1 MDKKQSLAFLLS
13 AMMVATPFSAFA
25 AEDGTAPADADASAK
40 AATEQSVE
48 NNQAKGED
56 SVQEDA
62 QLDENELP
70 IVPIEPGE
78 GTGEEKKD
86 ETPASNAWEATDFT
100 YGEWVI
106 DSNAML
112 CPSNDTEAYLKTTIW
127 VVTGLS
133 DSGKAKLENNKDL
146 VIPAKDP
153 DGKKVQ
159 GVGKDAF
166 KKMGLTSVQFP
177 ENVKTANDTNW
188 DSNVKERGDF
198 FIGNLAF
205 QSNDLKEVTLPEGV
219 FYVAP
224 NGFSKN
230 PNLKEVTFPSTIKLI
245 GNSAFAACA
254 IDTLNF
260 PETTDFPLAI
270 DNIAFFTNKIKSV
283 WLPDKTEKVTNM
295 AFRNN
300 TGVENGIVHLYI
312 PKTKGSYVDNNAYQK
327 PFVGDAI
334 PTEAWAEKP
343 WCTAH
348 FTFDGTT
355 ITGLS
360 ESGKIKIQNDTNLVL
375 PDQTEAGEDVTAIG
389 NGTYGVGTFGYTTA
403 DGTVYAPDSV
413 KLPAKLESIGNFA
426 FSAVVDTKTSE
437 VKHGVKAVEFPETL
451 KTIGNTA
458 FQNAP
463 LTEVSIPD
471 SVTSVGSG
479 AFTNTEQATTHIE
492 KVKLSKGMTTI
503 PNSMFTN
510 QKIKNVEIPEGIKSI
525 GSRAFAGNYVETLK
539 ISGTVEEID
548 DYAFWNNQMKELEI
562 PGNVKIIGKYAFQ
575 RTQEY
580 IKATINKVVLH
591 EGLES
596 IGKKAFY
603 QTLTSE
609 CKSIDLPTTVN
620 VLDAAAFEGNAKVT
634 LTSLVEDQVNATGD
648 YTKVAAAGAGHEIV
662 LVHKVTFDAGE
673 GKADAETARAD
684 KDGKLA
690 ELPTA
695 ARDGYIFKGWFTAA
709 EGGDAVTADTV
720 FDKDTTVFAHWKAY
734 SVVTFDAG
742 EGKSDAETA
751 RADKDGKLAE
761 LPTAARDG
769 YTFEGWFTAAEGGE
783 AVTADT
789 VFDKDT
795 TVFAHWKAYSVVT
808 FDAGEGKSDAE
819 TARADKDGKL
829 AELPNA
835 ARDGYIFEGWFTAAE
850 GGDAVTADT
859 VFDKD
864 TTVFAHWKKN
874 IVSATPSVK
883 LSTSTYTYN
892 GKVKTPGVKVSVNG
906 TVLTKDNY
914 SVSYGKGR
922 KNVGKYTVKVTLKND
937 YAGSKTVSFKINPP
951 KSAVKKLKKGKK
963 SFTVY
968 VKKQSKQTSG
978 YQVQYSTSKKFK
990 SPKAKNLTSYKKTT
1004 LKVKK
1009 LKKHKKYYVRVR
1021 TYKKVG
1027 KTKYYSGWSSA
1038 KSVKTK

>member
-48 NNQAKGED
+48 NNQAKGKA

-70 IVPIEPGE
+70 IVPGE

-86 ETPASNAWEATDFT
+86 ETPASNAWEAADFT
-100 YGEWVI
+100 YGEWAI
-106 DSNAML
+106 DKNDML
-112 CPSNDTEAYLKTTIW
+112 CPSNDNEAYLKTTVW

-146 VIPAKDP
+146 VIPAKDS

-159 GVGKDAF
+159 GVGKEAF

-188 DSNVKERGDF
+188 DSSVKERGDF

-205 QSNDLKEVTLPEGV
+205 QGNNLKEVTLPEGV
-219 FYVAP
+219 FYVAT
-224 NGFSKN
+224 NGFSRN

-254 IDTLNF
+254 IEKLNF
-260 PETTDFPLAI
+260 SENTDFPLAI
-270 DNIAFFTNKIKSV
+270 DNIAFFNNKIKSV

-295 AFRNN
+295 AFRSN

-312 PKTKGSYVDNNAYQK
+312 PKTKGNYVDNNAYQK

-334 PTEAWAEKP
+334 PAEAWAEKP
-343 WCTAH
+343 WGTAH

-375 PDQTEAGEDVTAIG
+375 PDQNAAGEDVTAIG
-389 NGTYGVGTFGYTTA
+389 NGTNGVGTFGYKAA
-403 DGTVYAPDSV
+403 DGTVYAPDFV

-437 VKHGVKAVEFPETL
+437 VKHGVKAVVFPETL

-463 LTEVSIPD
+463 LTEVSLPD

-492 KVKLSKGMTTI
+492 KVKLSKGMTAI
-503 PNSMFTN
+503 PVSMFTN
-510 QKIKNVEIPEGIKSI
+510 QKVKNVEIPEGIKTI
-525 GSRAFAGNYVETLK
+525 GKRAFAGNRVETLK
-539 ISGTVEEID
+539 LSGTVEKID
-548 DYAFWNNQMKELEI
+548 EYAFWNNQIKELEI
-562 PGNVKIIGKYAFQ
+562 PGNVKTIGRYAFQ
-575 RTQEY
+575 RTQDS
-580 IKATINKVVLH
+580 IKASINKVVLH

-596 IGKKAFY
+596 IGKQAFY

-609 CKSIDLPTTVN
+609 CKSIDLPTTVK

-634 LTSLVEDQVNATGD
+634 LISLVEDQVNAVGD
-648 YTKVAAAGAGHEIV
+648 YAKVVAKGTAHEIV
-662 LVHKVTFDAGE
+662 LIHKVTFDAGE
-673 GKADAETARAD
+673 GKADAETARTD

-690 ELPTA
+690 ELP
-695 ARDGYIFKGWFTAA
+695 
-709 EGGDAVTADTV
+709 DAV
-720 FDKDTTVFAHWKAY
+720 
-734 SVVTFDAG
+734 
-742 EGKSDAETA
+742 
-751 RADKDGKLAE
+751 
-761 LPTAARDG
+761 RDG
-769 YTFEGWFTAAEGGE
+769 YTFEGWFTAAEGG
-783 AVTADT
+783 V
-789 VFDKDT
+789 
-795 TVFAHWKAYSVVT
+795 
-808 FDAGEGKSDAE
+808 
-819 TARADKDGKL
+819 
-829 AELPNA
+829 
-835 ARDGYIFEGWFTAAE
+835 
-850 GGDAVTADT
+850 AVTADT

-874 IVSATPSVK
+874 VVSATPSVK
-883 LSTSTYTYN
+883 LSTSAYTYN

-990 SPKAKNLTSYKKTT
+990 SPKTKSLTSYKKTS

-1027 KTKYYSGWSSA
+1027 KAKYYSSWSSA

>member
-25 AEDGTAPADADASAK
+25 AEDGTAPADDDASAK

-48 NNQAKGED
+48 NNQAKGKA

-70 IVPIEPGE
+70 IVPGE

-100 YGEWVI
+100 YGEWTI
-106 DSNAML
+106 GDNDKI
-112 CPSNDTEAYLKTTIW
+112 CPSNDTEAYLKTTVW

-133 DSGKAKLENNKDL
+133 DSGKAKLENNKNL
-146 VIPAKDP
+146 VIPEKDP
-153 DGKKVQ
+153 DGKKIQ
-159 GVGKDAF
+159 GVGKSAF
-166 KKMGLTSVQFP
+166 KSMGIESVKFP

-188 DSNVKERGDF
+188 DSSVKERGDF

-205 QSNDLKEVTLPEGV
+205 YGNNLEEVTLPEGV
-219 FYVAP
+219 FYVAT
-224 NGFSKN
+224 NGFSRN

-254 IDTLNF
+254 IEKLNF
-260 PETTDFPLAI
+260 SENTDFPLAI
-270 DNIAFFTNKIKSV
+270 DNIAFFNNKIKSV

-295 AFRNN
+295 AFRSN

-312 PKTKGSYVDNNAYQK
+312 PKTKGNYVDNNAYQK

-334 PTEAWAEKP
+334 PAEAWAEKP
-343 WCTAH
+343 WGTAH
-348 FTFDGTT
+348 FIFDGTT

-375 PDQTEAGEDVTAIG
+375 PDQNAAGEDVTAIG
-389 NGTYGVGTFGYTTA
+389 NGTNGVGTFGYKAA

-437 VKHGVKAVEFPETL
+437 VKHGVKAVVFPETL

-463 LTEVSIPD
+463 LTEVSLPD

-492 KVKLSKGMTTI
+492 KVKLSKGMTAI
-503 PNSMFTN
+503 PAGMFTN
-510 QKIKNVEIPEGIKSI
+510 QKVKNVEIPEGIKTI
-525 GSRAFAGNYVETLK
+525 GKRAFAGNRVETLK
-539 ISGTVEEID
+539 LSGTVEKID
-548 DYAFWNNQMKELEI
+548 EYAFWNNQIKELEI
-562 PGNVKIIGKYAFQ
+562 PGNVKTIGRYAFQ
-575 RTQEY
+575 RTQDS
-580 IKATINKVVLH
+580 IKASINKVVLH

-596 IGKKAFY
+596 IGKQAFY

-609 CKSIDLPTTVN
+609 CKSIDLPTTVK

-634 LTSLVEDQVNATGD
+634 LISLVEDQVNAVGD
-648 YTKVAAAGAGHEIV
+648 YAKVVAKGTAHEIV
-662 LVHKVTFDAGE
+662 LIHKVTFDAGE
-673 GKADAETARAD
+673 GKADAETARTD

-690 ELPTA
+690 ELP
-695 ARDGYIFKGWFTAA
+695 G
-709 EGGDAVTADTV
+709 AV
-720 FDKDTTVFAHWKAY
+720 
-734 SVVTFDAG
+734 
-742 EGKSDAETA
+742 
-751 RADKDGKLAE
+751 
-761 LPTAARDG
+761 RDG
-769 YTFEGWFTAAEGGE
+769 YT
-783 AVTADT
+783 
-789 VFDKDT
+789 
-795 TVFAHWKAYSVVT
+795 
-808 FDAGEGKSDAE
+808 
-819 TARADKDGKL
+819 
-829 AELPNA
+829 
-835 ARDGYIFEGWFTAAE
+835 FEGWFTAAE

-874 IVSATPSVK
+874 VVSATPSVK
-883 LSTSTYTYN
+883 LSTSAYTYN

-990 SPKAKNLTSYKKTT
+990 SPKTKSLTSCKKTS

-1027 KTKYYSGWSSA
+1027 KAKYYSSWSSA

>member
-1 MDKKQSLAFLLS
+1 MNHERRITMDKKQSLAFLLS

-25 AEDGTAPADADASAK
+25 AEDGAAPADADASAK
-40 AATEQSVE
+40 TATEQSVE
-48 NNQAKGED
+48 NNQAKGKA

-70 IVPIEPGE
+70 IVPGE

-100 YGEWVI
+100 YGEWTI
-106 DSNAML
+106 DHNDMV
-112 CPSNDTEAYLKTTIW
+112 CPSNDTEAYLKTTVW

-146 VIPAKDP
+146 VIPAKDS

-159 GVGKDAF
+159 GVGKEAF

-188 DSNVKERGDF
+188 DSSVKERGDF

-205 QSNDLKEVTLPEGV
+205 QGNDLKEVTLPEGV
-219 FYVAP
+219 FYVAT
-224 NGFSKN
+224 NGFSRN

-254 IDTLNF
+254 IEKLNF
-260 PETTDFPLAI
+260 SENTDFPLAI
-270 DNIAFFTNKIKSV
+270 DNVAFFSNKIKSV

-312 PKTKGSYVDNNAYQK
+312 PKTKGNYVDNNTYQK

-334 PTEAWAEKP
+334 PAEAWAEKP
-343 WCTAH
+343 WGTAH

-375 PDQTEAGEDVTAIG
+375 PDQNAAGEDVTAIG
-389 NGTYGVGTFGYTTA
+389 NGTNGVGTFGYKAA
-403 DGTVYAPDSV
+403 DDTVYAPDSV

-426 FSAVVDTKTSE
+426 FSAVVDTKTYE
-437 VKHGVKAVEFPETL
+437 VKHGVKAVVFPETL

-463 LTEVSIPD
+463 LTEVSLPD
-471 SVTSVGSG
+471 NVTSVGSG

-492 KVKLSKGMTTI
+492 KVKLSKGMTAI
-503 PNSMFTN
+503 PASMFTN
-510 QKIKNVEIPEGIKSI
+510 QKVKNVEIPEGIKTI
-525 GSRAFAGNYVETLK
+525 GARAFAGNRVETLK
-539 ISGTVEEID
+539 ISGTVEKID

-562 PGNVKIIGKYAFQ
+562 PGNVKTIGRYAFQ

-580 IKATINKVVLH
+580 IKPTINKVILH

-609 CKSIDLPTTVN
+609 CKSIDLPTTVK

-634 LTSLVEDQVNATGD
+634 LTSLVEDQVNAVGD
-648 YTKVAAAGAGHEIV
+648 YAKVVAKGAAHEIV
-662 LVHKVTFDAGE
+662 LVHKVTFNAGE
-673 GKADAETARAD
+673 GKADAETARTD

-690 ELPTA
+690 ELP
-695 ARDGYIFKGWFTAA
+695 G
-709 EGGDAVTADTV
+709 
-720 FDKDTTVFAHWKAY
+720 
-734 SVVTFDAG
+734 
-742 EGKSDAETA
+742 
-751 RADKDGKLAE
+751 
-761 LPTAARDG
+761 AARDG
-769 YTFEGWFTAAEGGE
+769 YTFEGWFTAAEGGD
-783 AVTADT
+783 V
-789 VFDKDT
+789 
-795 TVFAHWKAYSVVT
+795 
-808 FDAGEGKSDAE
+808 
-819 TARADKDGKL
+819 
-829 AELPNA
+829 
-835 ARDGYIFEGWFTAAE
+835 
-850 GGDAVTADT
+850 VTADT

-874 IVSATPSVK
+874 VVSATPSVK

-892 GKVKTPGVKVSVNG
+892 GKVKTPTVKVSVNG

-922 KNVGKYTVKVTLKND
+922 KNVGKYTVKVTLKNE
-937 YAGSKTVSFKINPP
+937 YKGSKTVSFKINP
-951 KSAVKKLKKGKK
+951 KGTSIKHLKKGVRAFKP
-963 SFTVY
+963 TW
-968 VKKQSKQTSG
+968 KKQTKQISG
-978 YQVQYSTSKKFK
+978 YQVQYSTKKSFK
-990 SPKAKNLTSYKKTT
+990 SAKIKTVSPKKKSTWVI
-1004 LKVKK
+1004 KQKR
-1009 LKKHKKYYVRVR
+1009 HKKYYVRIR

-1027 KTKYYSGWSSA
+1027 KAKYYSKWSSA

>member
-1 MDKKQSLAFLLS
+1 MDKKQSLTFLLS

-48 NNQAKGED
+48 NNQAKGKA

-70 IVPIEPGE
+70 IVPGE

-86 ETPASNAWEATDFT
+86 ETPASNAWEAADFT
-100 YGEWVI
+100 YGEWAI
-106 DSNAML
+106 DKNDML
-112 CPSNDTEAYLKTTIW
+112 CPSNDNEAYLKTTVW

-146 VIPAKDP
+146 VIPAKDS

-159 GVGKDAF
+159 GVGKEAF

-188 DSNVKERGDF
+188 DSSVKERGDF

-205 QSNDLKEVTLPEGV
+205 QGNNLKEVTLPEGV
-219 FYVAP
+219 FYVAT
-224 NGFSKN
+224 NGFSRN

-254 IDTLNF
+254 IEKLNF
-260 PETTDFPLAI
+260 SENTDFPLAI
-270 DNIAFFTNKIKSV
+270 DNIAFFNNKIKSV

-295 AFRNN
+295 AFRSN

-312 PKTKGSYVDNNAYQK
+312 PKTKGNYVDNNAYQK

-334 PTEAWAEKP
+334 PAEAWAEKP
-343 WCTAH
+343 WGTAH
-348 FTFDGTT
+348 FIFDGTT

-375 PDQTEAGEDVTAIG
+375 PDQNAAGEDVTAIG
-389 NGTYGVGTFGYTTA
+389 NGINGVGTFGYKAA

-437 VKHGVKAVEFPETL
+437 VKHGVKAVVFPETL

-463 LTEVSIPD
+463 LTEVSLPD

-479 AFTNTEQATTHIE
+479 AFTNTEKATTHIE
-492 KVKLSKGMTTI
+492 KVKLSKGMTAI
-503 PNSMFTN
+503 PAGMFTN
-510 QKIKNVEIPEGIKSI
+510 QKVKNVEIPEGIKTI
-525 GSRAFAGNYVETLK
+525 GKRAFAGNRVETLK
-539 ISGTVEEID
+539 LSGTVEKID
-548 DYAFWNNQMKELEI
+548 EYAFWNNQIKELEI
-562 PGNVKIIGKYAFQ
+562 LGNVKTIGRYAFQ
-575 RTQEY
+575 RTQDS
-580 IKATINKVVLH
+580 IKASINKVVLH

-596 IGKKAFY
+596 IGKQAFY

-609 CKSIDLPTTVN
+609 CKSIDLPTTVK

-634 LTSLVEDQVNATGD
+634 LISLVEDQVNAVGD
-648 YTKVAAAGAGHEIV
+648 YAKVVAKGTAHEIV
-662 LVHKVTFDAGE
+662 LIHKVTFDAGE
-673 GKADAETARAD
+673 GKADAETARTD

-690 ELPTA
+690 ELP
-695 ARDGYIFKGWFTAA
+695 G
-709 EGGDAVTADTV
+709 AV
-720 FDKDTTVFAHWKAY
+720 
-734 SVVTFDAG
+734 
-742 EGKSDAETA
+742 
-751 RADKDGKLAE
+751 
-761 LPTAARDG
+761 RDG
-769 YTFEGWFTAAEGGE
+769 YT
-783 AVTADT
+783 
-789 VFDKDT
+789 
-795 TVFAHWKAYSVVT
+795 
-808 FDAGEGKSDAE
+808 
-819 TARADKDGKL
+819 
-829 AELPNA
+829 
-835 ARDGYIFEGWFTAAE
+835 FEGWFTAAE

-864 TTVFAHWKKN
+864 TTVFARWKKN
-874 IVSATPSVK
+874 VVNATPSVK
-883 LSTSTYTYN
+883 LSTSAYTYN

-990 SPKAKNLTSYKKTT
+990 SPKAKSLTSYKKTK

-1027 KTKYYSGWSSA
+1027 KAKYYSSWSSA

>member
-48 NNQAKGED
+48 NNQAKGKA

-70 IVPIEPGE
+70 IVPGE

-86 ETPASNAWEATDFT
+86 ENPASNAWEAADFT
-100 YGEWVI
+100 YGEWAI
-106 DSNAML
+106 DKNDML
-112 CPSNDTEAYLKTTIW
+112 CPSNDSEAYLKTTVW

-146 VIPAKDP
+146 VIPAKDS

-159 GVGKDAF
+159 GVGKEAF

-188 DSNVKERGDF
+188 DSSVKERGDF

-205 QSNDLKEVTLPEGV
+205 QGNNLKEVTLPEGV
-219 FYVAP
+219 FYVAT
-224 NGFSKN
+224 NGFSRN

-254 IDTLNF
+254 IEKLNF
-260 PETTDFPLAI
+260 SENTDFPLAI
-270 DNIAFFTNKIKSV
+270 DNIAFFNNKIKSV

-295 AFRNN
+295 AFRSN

-312 PKTKGSYVDNNAYQK
+312 PKTKGNYVDNNAYQK

-334 PTEAWAEKP
+334 PAEAWAEKP
-343 WCTAH
+343 WGTAH
-348 FTFDGTT
+348 FAFDGTT

-375 PDQTEAGEDVTAIG
+375 PDQNAAGEDVTAIG
-389 NGTYGVGTFGYTTA
+389 NGTNGVGTFGYKAA

-437 VKHGVKAVEFPETL
+437 VKHGVKAVVFPETL

-463 LTEVSIPD
+463 LTEVSLPD

-492 KVKLSKGMTTI
+492 KVKLSKGMTAI
-503 PNSMFTN
+503 PAGMFTN
-510 QKIKNVEIPEGIKSI
+510 QKVKNVEIPEGIKTI
-525 GSRAFAGNYVETLK
+525 GARAFAGNRVETLK
-539 ISGTVEEID
+539 ISGTVEKID

-562 PGNVKIIGKYAFQ
+562 PGNVKTIGRFAFQ
-575 RTQEY
+575 RTQKY
-580 IKATINKVVLH
+580 IKATINKVILH

-596 IGKKAFY
+596 IGKRAFY

-609 CKSIDLPTTVN
+609 CKSIDLPTTVK
-620 VLDAAAFEGNAKVT
+620 VLDAAAFEGNAKIT
-634 LTSLVEDQVNATGD
+634 LISLVEDQANAKGD
-648 YTKVAAAGAGHEIV
+648 YTKVVAKGTAHEIV

-673 GKADAETARAD
+673 GKADAKTARTD

-690 ELPTA
+690 ELP
-695 ARDGYIFKGWFTAA
+695 G
-709 EGGDAVTADTV
+709 
-720 FDKDTTVFAHWKAY
+720 
-734 SVVTFDAG
+734 
-742 EGKSDAETA
+742 
-751 RADKDGKLAE
+751 
-761 LPTAARDG
+761 AARDG
-769 YTFEGWFTAAEGGE
+769 YT
-783 AVTADT
+783 
-789 VFDKDT
+789 
-795 TVFAHWKAYSVVT
+795 
-808 FDAGEGKSDAE
+808 
-819 TARADKDGKL
+819 
-829 AELPNA
+829 
-835 ARDGYIFEGWFTAAE
+835 FEGWFTAAE

-859 VFDKD
+859 VFDND

-874 IVSATPSVK
+874 VVSATPSVK
-883 LSTSTYTYN
+883 LSTSAYTYN

-990 SPKAKNLTSYKKTT
+990 SPKAKSLTSYKKTK

-1027 KTKYYSGWSSA
+1027 KAKYYSSWSSA

>member
-48 NNQAKGED
+48 NNQAKGKA

-70 IVPIEPGE
+70 IVPGE

-86 ETPASNAWEATDFT
+86 ETPASNAWEAADFT
-100 YGEWVI
+100 YGEWAI
-106 DSNAML
+106 DKNDML
-112 CPSNDTEAYLKTTIW
+112 CPSNDNEAYLKTTVW

-146 VIPAKDP
+146 VIPAKDS

-159 GVGKDAF
+159 GVGKEAF

-188 DSNVKERGDF
+188 DSSVKERGDF

-205 QSNDLKEVTLPEGV
+205 QGNNLKEVTLPEGV
-219 FYVAP
+219 FYVAT
-224 NGFSKN
+224 NGFSRN
-230 PNLKEVTFPSTIKLI
+230 PDLKEVTFPSTIKLI

-254 IDTLNF
+254 IENLNF
-260 PETTDFPLAI
+260 SENTDFPLAI
-270 DNIAFFTNKIKSV
+270 DNIAFFNNKIKSV

-295 AFRNN
+295 AFRSN

-312 PKTKGSYVDNNAYQK
+312 PKTKGNYVDNNAYQQ

-334 PTEAWAEKP
+334 PAEAWAEKP
-343 WCTAH
+343 WGTAH
-348 FTFDGTT
+348 FAFDGTT

-375 PDQTEAGEDVTAIG
+375 PDQNAAGEDITAIG
-389 NGTYGVGTFGYTTA
+389 NGTVGVGTFGYKTA

-413 KLPAKLESIGNFA
+413 KLPVKLESIGNFA

-437 VKHGVKAVEFPETL
+437 VKHGVKAVVFPETL

-463 LTEVSIPD
+463 LTEVSLPD

-479 AFTNTEQATTHIE
+479 AFTNTEKATTHIE
-492 KVKLSKGMTTI
+492 KVKLSKGMTAI
-503 PNSMFTN
+503 PASMFTN
-510 QKIKNVEIPEGIKSI
+510 QKVKNVEIPEGVTSI
-525 GSRAFAGNYVETLK
+525 GSRAFAGNRVETLK
-539 ISGTVEEID
+539 ISDTVEKID

-562 PGNVKIIGKYAFQ
+562 PGNVKTIGKYAFQ
-575 RTQEY
+575 RTQDY
-580 IKATINKVVLH
+580 IEATINKVVLH

-596 IGKKAFY
+596 IGKRAFY

-609 CKSIDLPTTVN
+609 CKSIDLPTTVK

-634 LTSLVEDQVNATGD
+634 LISLVEDQVNAKGD
-648 YTKVAAAGAGHEIV
+648 YTKVVSQGKAHEIV

-673 GKADAETARAD
+673 GKADAETARTD

-690 ELPTA
+690 ELP
-695 ARDGYIFKGWFTAA
+695 G
-709 EGGDAVTADTV
+709 AV
-720 FDKDTTVFAHWKAY
+720 
-734 SVVTFDAG
+734 
-742 EGKSDAETA
+742 
-751 RADKDGKLAE
+751 
-761 LPTAARDG
+761 RDG
-769 YTFEGWFTAAEGGE
+769 YT
-783 AVTADT
+783 
-789 VFDKDT
+789 
-795 TVFAHWKAYSVVT
+795 
-808 FDAGEGKSDAE
+808 
-819 TARADKDGKL
+819 
-829 AELPNA
+829 
-835 ARDGYIFEGWFTAAE
+835 FEGWFTAAE

-874 IVSATPSVK
+874 VVSATPSVK
-883 LSTSTYTYN
+883 LSTSAYTYN
-892 GKVKTPGVKVSVNG
+892 GKVKTPGVKISVNG

-990 SPKAKNLTSYKKTT
+990 SPKTKSLTSYKKTK

-1009 LKKHKKYYVRVR
+1009 LKKHKKYYVRIR

-1027 KTKYYSGWSSA
+1027 KAKYYSKWSSA

>member
-48 NNQAKGED
+48 NNQAKGKA

-70 IVPIEPGE
+70 IVPGE

-86 ETPASNAWEATDFT
+86 ETPASNAWEAADFT
-100 YGEWVI
+100 YGEWAI
-106 DSNAML
+106 DKNDML
-112 CPSNDTEAYLKTTIW
+112 CPSNDNEAYLKTTVW

-146 VIPAKDP
+146 VIPAKDS

-159 GVGKDAF
+159 GVGKEAF

-188 DSNVKERGDF
+188 DSSVKERGDF

-205 QSNDLKEVTLPEGV
+205 QGNNLKEVTLPEGV
-219 FYVAP
+219 FYVAT
-224 NGFSKN
+224 NGFSRN

-254 IDTLNF
+254 IEKLNF
-260 PETTDFPLAI
+260 SENTDFPLAI
-270 DNIAFFTNKIKSV
+270 DNIAFFNNKIKSV

-295 AFRNN
+295 AFRSN

-312 PKTKGSYVDNNAYQK
+312 PKTKGNYVDNNAYQK
-327 PFVGDAI
+327 LFVGDAI
-334 PTEAWAEKP
+334 PAEAWAEKP
-343 WCTAH
+343 WGTAH

-375 PDQTEAGEDVTAIG
+375 PDQNAAGEDVTAIG
-389 NGTYGVGTFGYTTA
+389 NGTNGVGTFGYKAA
-403 DGTVYAPDSV
+403 DGTVYAPDFV

-437 VKHGVKAVEFPETL
+437 VKHGVKAVVFPETL

-463 LTEVSIPD
+463 LTEVSLPD

-492 KVKLSKGMTTI
+492 KVKLSKGMTAI
-503 PNSMFTN
+503 PVSMFTN
-510 QKIKNVEIPEGIKSI
+510 QKVKNVEIPEGIKTI
-525 GSRAFAGNYVETLK
+525 GKRAFAGNRVETLK
-539 ISGTVEEID
+539 LSGTVEKID
-548 DYAFWNNQMKELEI
+548 EYAFWNNQIKELEI
-562 PGNVKIIGKYAFQ
+562 PGNVKTIGRYAFQ
-575 RTQEY
+575 RTQDS
-580 IKATINKVVLH
+580 IKASINKVVLH

-596 IGKKAFY
+596 IGKQAFY

-609 CKSIDLPTTVN
+609 CKSIDLPTTVK

-634 LTSLVEDQVNATGD
+634 LISLVEDQVNAVGD
-648 YTKVAAAGAGHEIV
+648 YAKVVAKGTAHEIV
-662 LVHKVTFDAGE
+662 LIHKVTFDAGE
-673 GKADAETARAD
+673 GKADAETARTD

-690 ELPTA
+690 ELP
-695 ARDGYIFKGWFTAA
+695 
-709 EGGDAVTADTV
+709 DAV
-720 FDKDTTVFAHWKAY
+720 
-734 SVVTFDAG
+734 
-742 EGKSDAETA
+742 
-751 RADKDGKLAE
+751 
-761 LPTAARDG
+761 RDG
-769 YTFEGWFTAAEGGE
+769 YTFEGWFTAAEGG
-783 AVTADT
+783 V
-789 VFDKDT
+789 
-795 TVFAHWKAYSVVT
+795 
-808 FDAGEGKSDAE
+808 
-819 TARADKDGKL
+819 
-829 AELPNA
+829 
-835 ARDGYIFEGWFTAAE
+835 
-850 GGDAVTADT
+850 AVTADT

-874 IVSATPSVK
+874 VVSATPSLK
-883 LSTSTYTYN
+883 LSTSAYTYN

-990 SPKAKNLTSYKKTT
+990 SPKTKSLTSYKKTS

-1027 KTKYYSGWSSA
+1027 KTKYYSSWSSA

>member
-48 NNQAKGED
+48 NNQAKGKA

-70 IVPIEPGE
+70 IVPGE

-86 ETPASNAWEATDFT
+86 ETPASNAWEAADFT
-100 YGEWVI
+100 YGEWAI
-106 DSNAML
+106 DKNDML
-112 CPSNDTEAYLKTTIW
+112 CPSNDNEAYLKTTVW

-146 VIPAKDP
+146 VIPAKDS

-159 GVGKDAF
+159 GVGKEAF

-188 DSNVKERGDF
+188 DSSVKERGDF

-205 QSNDLKEVTLPEGV
+205 QGNNLKEVTLPEGV
-219 FYVAP
+219 FYVAT
-224 NGFSKN
+224 NGFSRN

-254 IDTLNF
+254 IEKLNF
-260 PETTDFPLAI
+260 SENTDFPLAI
-270 DNIAFFTNKIKSV
+270 DNIAFFNNKIKSV

-295 AFRNN
+295 AFRSN

-312 PKTKGSYVDNNAYQK
+312 PKTKGNYVDNNAYQK

-334 PTEAWAEKP
+334 PAEAWAEKP
-343 WCTAH
+343 WGTAH

-375 PDQTEAGEDVTAIG
+375 PDQNAAGEDVTAIG
-389 NGTYGVGTFGYTTA
+389 DGTNGVGTFGYKAA

-437 VKHGVKAVEFPETL
+437 VKHGVKAVVFPETL

-463 LTEVSIPD
+463 LTEVSLPD

-492 KVKLSKGMTTI
+492 KVKLSKGMTAI
-503 PNSMFTN
+503 PAGMFTN
-510 QKIKNVEIPEGIKSI
+510 QKVKNVEIPEGIKTI
-525 GSRAFAGNYVETLK
+525 GIRAFAGNRVETLK
-539 ISGTVEEID
+539 ISGTVEKID

-562 PGNVKIIGKYAFQ
+562 PGNVKTIGRFAFQ
-575 RTQEY
+575 RTQKY
-580 IKATINKVVLH
+580 IEATINKVILH

-609 CKSIDLPTTVN
+609 CKSIDLPTTVK

-634 LTSLVEDQVNATGD
+634 LTSLVEDQVNAKGN
-648 YTKVAAAGAGHEIV
+648 YTKVVPQGKAHEIV

-673 GKADAETARAD
+673 GKTDAETARTD

-690 ELPTA
+690 ELP
-695 ARDGYIFKGWFTAA
+695 G
-709 EGGDAVTADTV
+709 
-720 FDKDTTVFAHWKAY
+720 
-734 SVVTFDAG
+734 
-742 EGKSDAETA
+742 
-751 RADKDGKLAE
+751 
-761 LPTAARDG
+761 AARDG
-769 YTFEGWFTAAEGGE
+769 YTFEGWFTA
-783 AVTADT
+783 T
-789 VFDKDT
+789 
-795 TVFAHWKAYSVVT
+795 
-808 FDAGEGKSDAE
+808 
-819 TARADKDGKL
+819 
-829 AELPNA
+829 
-835 ARDGYIFEGWFTAAE
+835 E

-874 IVSATPSVK
+874 VVSATPSVK
-883 LSTSTYTYN
+883 LSTSAYTYN

-990 SPKAKNLTSYKKTT
+990 SPKAKSLTSYKKTK

-1027 KTKYYSGWSSA
+1027 KAKYYSSWSSA

>member
-48 NNQAKGED
+48 NNQAKGKA

-70 IVPIEPGE
+70 IVPGE

-86 ETPASNAWEATDFT
+86 ETPASNAWEAADFT
-100 YGEWVI
+100 YGEWAI
-106 DSNAML
+106 DKNDML
-112 CPSNDTEAYLKTTIW
+112 CPSNDSEAYLKTTVW

-146 VIPAKDP
+146 VIPAKDS
-153 DGKKVQ
+153 DGKKIQ
-159 GVGKDAF
+159 GVGESAF
-166 KKMGLTSVQFP
+166 KSMGIKSVKFP

-198 FIGNLAF
+198 FIGGLAF
-205 QSNDLKEVTLPEGV
+205 QSNNLEEVTLPEGV
-219 FYVAP
+219 FYLARQA
-224 NGFSKN
+224 FAKN
-230 PNLKEVTFPSTIKLI
+230 ANLKKVTFPSTIKMI
-245 GNSAFAACA
+245 AQNAFGQCA
-254 IDTLNF
+254 IESLNF

-270 DNIAFFTNKIKSV
+270 DNAAFMLNKIKSV

-295 AFRNN
+295 AFKGN

-312 PKTKGSYVDNNAYQK
+312 PKTKGNYVDNNAYQK

-334 PTEAWAEKP
+334 PAEAWAEKP
-343 WCTAH
+343 WGTAH
-348 FTFDGTT
+348 FAFDGTT

-375 PDQTEAGEDVTAIG
+375 PDQNAAGEDVTAIG
-389 NGTYGVGTFGYTTA
+389 NGTNGVGTFGYKAA

-437 VKHGVKAVEFPETL
+437 VKHGVKAVVFPETL

-463 LTEVSIPD
+463 LTEVSLPD

-492 KVKLSKGMTTI
+492 KVKLSKGMTAI
-503 PNSMFTN
+503 PVSMFTN
-510 QKIKNVEIPEGIKSI
+510 QKVKNVEIPEGIKTI
-525 GSRAFAGNYVETLK
+525 GKRAFAGNRVETLK
-539 ISGTVEEID
+539 LSGTVEKID
-548 DYAFWNNQMKELEI
+548 EYAFWNNQIKELEI
-562 PGNVKIIGKYAFQ
+562 PGNVKTIGRYAFQ
-575 RTQEY
+575 RTQDY
-580 IKATINKVVLH
+580 IEATINKVVLH

-596 IGKKAFY
+596 IGKRAFY

-609 CKSIDLPTTVN
+609 CKSIDLPTTVK

-634 LTSLVEDQVNATGD
+634 LISLVEDQVNAVGD
-648 YTKVAAAGAGHEIV
+648 YAKVVAKGTAHEIV
-662 LVHKVTFDAGE
+662 LVHKVTFNAGE
-673 GKADAETARAD
+673 GKADAETARTD

-690 ELPTA
+690 ELP
-695 ARDGYIFKGWFTAA
+695 G
-709 EGGDAVTADTV
+709 
-720 FDKDTTVFAHWKAY
+720 
-734 SVVTFDAG
+734 
-742 EGKSDAETA
+742 
-751 RADKDGKLAE
+751 
-761 LPTAARDG
+761 AARDG
-769 YTFEGWFTAAEGGE
+769 YTFEGWFT
-783 AVTADT
+783 V
-789 VFDKDT
+789 
-795 TVFAHWKAYSVVT
+795 
-808 FDAGEGKSDAE
+808 
-819 TARADKDGKL
+819 
-829 AELPNA
+829 
-835 ARDGYIFEGWFTAAE
+835 AE
-850 GGDAVTADT
+850 GGDVVTADT

-874 IVSATPSVK
+874 VVSATPSVK
-883 LSTSTYTYN
+883 LSTSKYTYN
-892 GKVKTPGVKVSVNG
+892 GKVKKPSVKVYVKGKALS
-906 TVLTKDNY
+906 KDNY

-937 YAGSKTVSFKINPP
+937 YAGSKTVSFKINP
-951 KSAVKKLKKGKK
+951 KGTSIKHLKKGVRAFKP
-963 SFTVY
+963 TW
-968 VKKQSKQTSG
+968 KKQTRQISG
-978 YQVQYSTSKKFK
+978 YQVQYSTKKNFKSAKIKAVSSKKK
-990 SPKAKNLTSYKKTT
+990 STWVIKKKA
-1004 LKVKK
+1004 
-1009 LKKHKKYYVRVR
+1009 HKRYYVRIR

-1027 KTKYYSGWSSA
+1027 KAKYYSSWSSA

>member
-25 AEDGTAPADADASAK
+25 AEDGEAPADADASAK

-48 NNQAKGED
+48 NNQAKGKA
-56 SVQEDA
+56 SLQEDA

-70 IVPIEPGE
+70 IVPGE

-86 ETPASNAWEATDFT
+86 ETPASNAWEAADFT
-100 YGEWVI
+100 YGEWEI
-106 DSNAML
+106 GGNEKI
-112 CPSNDTEAYLKTTIW
+112 CPSNDTAAYLKTKVW

-133 DSGKAKLENNKDL
+133 DAGKAKLENNKDL

-153 DGKKVQ
+153 DGKKIQ
-159 GVGKDAF
+159 GVGKSAF
-166 KKMGLTSVQFP
+166 KSMGIKSVKFP

-219 FYVAP
+219 FYVAL

-245 GNSAFAACA
+245 GNSAFTACA

-270 DNIAFFTNKIKSV
+270 DNIAFFKNKIKSV

-295 AFRNN
+295 AFRGN

-312 PKTKGSYVDNNAYQK
+312 PKTKGNFVDNNSYQK

-334 PTEAWAEKP
+334 PAEAWAEKP
-343 WCTAH
+343 WGTAH

-375 PDQTEAGEDVTAIG
+375 PDQNAAGEDVTAIG
-389 NGTYGVGTFGYTTA
+389 NGTNGVGTFGYKAA
-403 DGTVYAPDSV
+403 DDTVYAPDSV
-413 KLPAKLESIGNFA
+413 KLPAKLESIGDFA

-463 LTEVSIPD
+463 LTEVSLPD
-471 SVTSVGSG
+471 SVTSVGVG
-479 AFTNTEQATTHIE
+479 AFTNTEKATTHIE
-492 KVKLSKGMTTI
+492 KVKLSKSMTAI
-503 PNSMFTN
+503 PAGMFTN

-525 GSRAFAGNYVETLK
+525 GKNAFAGNYVETLR
-539 ISGTVEEID
+539 ISGTVESIGD
-548 DYAFWNNQMKELEI
+548 SAFLNNQMKELEI
-562 PGNVKIIGKYAFQ
+562 PGNVKTIGRYAFKKS
-575 RTQEY
+575 QES
-580 IKATINKVVLH
+580 IKAIVNKVVLH

-596 IGKKAFY
+596 IGKQAFG

-609 CKSIDLPTTVN
+609 CKSIDLPTTVK

-634 LTSLVEDQVNATGD
+634 LTSLVEDQVNGKGD
-648 YTKVAAAGAGHEIV
+648 YTKVVPQGKAHEIV

-673 GKADAETARAD
+673 GKADAEIAR
-684 KDGKLA
+684 
-690 ELPTA
+690 T
-695 ARDGYIFKGWFTAA
+695 
-709 EGGDAVTADTV
+709 
-720 FDKDTTVFAHWKAY
+720 
-734 SVVTFDAG
+734 
-742 EGKSDAETA
+742 
-751 RADKDGKLAE
+751 
-761 LPTAARDG
+761 
-769 YTFEGWFTAAEGGE
+769 
-783 AVTADT
+783 
-789 VFDKDT
+789 
-795 TVFAHWKAYSVVT
+795 
-808 FDAGEGKSDAE
+808 
-819 TARADKDGKL
+819 DKDGKL

-835 ARDGYIFEGWFTAAE
+835 VRDGYTFEGWFTAAE

-864 TTVFAHWKKN
+864 TTVYAHWKKN
-874 IVSATPSVK
+874 IVKATPSVK

-906 TVLTKDNY
+906 TVLTKGNY

-990 SPKAKNLTSYKKTT
+990 SPKVKSLTSYKKTK

-1021 TYKKVG
+1021 TYKKAG
-1027 KTKYYSGWSSA
+1027 KTKYYSSWSSA

>member
-25 AEDGTAPADADASAK
+25 AEDGEAPADADASAK
-40 AATEQSVE
+40 TATEQSVE
-48 NNQAKGED
+48 NNQAKGKA
-56 SVQEDA
+56 SLQEDA

-70 IVPIEPGE
+70 IVPGE

-86 ETPASNAWEATDFT
+86 ETPASNAWEAADFT
-100 YGEWVI
+100 YGEWTI
-106 DSNAML
+106 DKNDML
-112 CPSNDTEAYLKTTIW
+112 CPSNDTEAYLKTTVW

-146 VIPAKDP
+146 VIPAKDS

-159 GVGKDAF
+159 GVGGSAF
-166 KKMGLTSVQFP
+166 KSMGIKSVKFP

-198 FIGNLAF
+198 FIGGLAF
-205 QSNDLKEVTLPEGV
+205 QSNNLEEVTLPEGV
-219 FYVAP
+219 FYLARQA
-224 NGFSKN
+224 FAKN
-230 PNLKEVTFPSTIKLI
+230 ANLKKVTFPSTIKMI
-245 GNSAFAACA
+245 AQNAFGLGA
-254 IDTLNF
+254 IESLNF
-260 PETTDFPLAI
+260 PETTDFPLVI
-270 DNIAFFTNKIKSV
+270 DNAAFMSNKIKSV

-295 AFRNN
+295 AFRSN

-334 PTEAWAEKP
+334 PAEAWAEKP
-343 WCTAH
+343 WGTAH

-375 PDQTEAGEDVTAIG
+375 PDQNAAGEDVTAIS
-389 NGTYGVGTFGYTTA
+389 NGTNGVGTFGYKAA

-413 KLPAKLESIGNFA
+413 KLPAKLESIGDFA

-451 KTIGNTA
+451 KTIGNIA

-463 LTEVSIPD
+463 LSEVSLPD
-471 SVTSVGSG
+471 SVKSVGSG
-479 AFTNTEQATTHIE
+479 AFTNTEKATTHIE
-492 KVKLSKGMTTI
+492 KVKLSKGMTAI
-503 PNSMFTN
+503 PASMFTN
-510 QKIKNVEIPEGIKSI
+510 QKIKNVEIP
-525 GSRAFAGNYVETLK
+525 
-539 ISGTVEEID
+539 
-548 DYAFWNNQMKELEI
+548 
-562 PGNVKIIGKYAFQ
+562 GNVKTIGRYAFKKS
-575 RTQEY
+575 QEN

-596 IGKKAFY
+596 IGKQAFC

-609 CKSIDLPTTVN
+609 CKSIDLPTTVK

-634 LTSLVEDQVNATGD
+634 LISLVEDQVNGKGD
-648 YTKVAAAGAGHEIV
+648 YAKVVPQGKAHEIV

-673 GKADAETARAD
+673 GKADAETARTD

-690 ELPTA
+690 ELP
-695 ARDGYIFKGWFTAA
+695 
-709 EGGDAVTADTV
+709 DAVR
-720 FDKDTTVFAHWKAY
+720 
-734 SVVTFDAG
+734 
-742 EGKSDAETA
+742 E
-751 RADKDGKLAE
+751 
-761 LPTAARDG
+761 G

-783 AVTADT
+783 A
-789 VFDKDT
+789 
-795 TVFAHWKAYSVVT
+795 
-808 FDAGEGKSDAE
+808 
-819 TARADKDGKL
+819 
-829 AELPNA
+829 
-835 ARDGYIFEGWFTAAE
+835 I
-850 GGDAVTADT
+850 TADT

-922 KNVGKYTVKVTLKND
+922 KNVGKYTVKVTLKNE

-990 SPKAKNLTSYKKTT
+990 SPKTKSLTSYKKTK

-1027 KTKYYSGWSSA
+1027 KTKYYSSWSSA

>member
-48 NNQAKGED
+48 NNQAKGKA

-70 IVPIEPGE
+70 IVPGE

-86 ETPASNAWEATDFT
+86 ETPASNAWEAADFT
-100 YGEWVI
+100 YGEWAI
-106 DSNAML
+106 DKNDML
-112 CPSNDTEAYLKTTIW
+112 CPSNDNEAYLKTTVW

-133 DSGKAKLENNKDL
+133 DSGKAKLESNKDL
-146 VIPAKDP
+146 VIPAKDS

-159 GVGKDAF
+159 GVGKEAF

-188 DSNVKERGDF
+188 DSSVKERGDF

-205 QSNDLKEVTLPEGV
+205 QGNNLKEVTLPEGV
-219 FYVAP
+219 FYVAT
-224 NGFSKN
+224 NGFSRN

-254 IDTLNF
+254 IEKLNF
-260 PETTDFPLAI
+260 SENTDFPLAI
-270 DNIAFFTNKIKSV
+270 DNIAFFNNKIKSV

-295 AFRNN
+295 AFRSN

-312 PKTKGSYVDNNAYQK
+312 PKTKGNYVDNNAYQK

-334 PTEAWAEKP
+334 PAEAWAEKP
-343 WCTAH
+343 WGTAH

-375 PDQTEAGEDVTAIG
+375 PDQNAAGEDVTAIG
-389 NGTYGVGTFGYTTA
+389 NGTNGVGTFGYKAA
-403 DGTVYAPDSV
+403 DGTVYAPDFV
-413 KLPAKLESIGNFA
+413 KLPAKLESIGNFS

-437 VKHGVKAVEFPETL
+437 VKHGVKAVVFPETL
-451 KTIGNTA
+451 KTIENTA

-463 LTEVSIPD
+463 LTEVSLPD

-479 AFTNTEQATTHIE
+479 AFTNTEKATTHIE
-492 KVKLSKGMTTI
+492 KVKLSKGMTAI
-503 PNSMFTN
+503 PAGMFTN
-510 QKIKNVEIPEGIKSI
+510 QKVKNVEIPEGIKTI
-525 GSRAFAGNYVETLK
+525 GKRAFAGNRVETLK
-539 ISGTVEEID
+539 LSGTVEKID
-548 DYAFWNNQMKELEI
+548 EYAFWNNQIKELEI
-562 PGNVKIIGKYAFQ
+562 PGNVKTIGRYAFQ
-575 RTQEY
+575 RTQDS
-580 IKATINKVVLH
+580 IKASINKVVLH

-596 IGKKAFY
+596 IGKQAFY

-609 CKSIDLPTTVN
+609 CKSIDLPTTVK

-634 LTSLVEDQVNATGD
+634 LISLVEDQVNAVGD
-648 YTKVAAAGAGHEIV
+648 YAKVVAKGTAHEIV
-662 LVHKVTFDAGE
+662 LIHKVTFDAGE
-673 GKADAETARAD
+673 GKADAETARTD

-690 ELPTA
+690 ELP
-695 ARDGYIFKGWFTAA
+695 G
-709 EGGDAVTADTV
+709 AV
-720 FDKDTTVFAHWKAY
+720 
-734 SVVTFDAG
+734 
-742 EGKSDAETA
+742 
-751 RADKDGKLAE
+751 
-761 LPTAARDG
+761 RDG
-769 YTFEGWFTAAEGGE
+769 YT
-783 AVTADT
+783 
-789 VFDKDT
+789 
-795 TVFAHWKAYSVVT
+795 
-808 FDAGEGKSDAE
+808 
-819 TARADKDGKL
+819 
-829 AELPNA
+829 
-835 ARDGYIFEGWFTAAE
+835 FEGWFTAAE

-874 IVSATPSVK
+874 VVSATPSVK
-883 LSTSTYTYN
+883 LSTSAYTYN

-990 SPKAKNLTSYKKTT
+990 SPKTKSLTSYKKTS

-1027 KTKYYSGWSSA
+1027 KAKYYSSWSSA

>member
-25 AEDGTAPADADASAK
+25 AEDGGAPADADASAK
-40 AATEQSVE
+40 TATEQSVE
-48 NNQAKGED
+48 NNQAKGKA

-70 IVPIEPGE
+70 IVPGE

-86 ETPASNAWEATDFT
+86 ETPASNAWEAADFT
-100 YGEWVI
+100 YGEWAI
-106 DSNAML
+106 DKNDMV
-112 CPSNDTEAYLKTTIW
+112 CPSNDTEAYLKTTVW

-146 VIPAKDP
+146 VIPAKDS

-159 GVGKDAF
+159 GVGKEAF

-188 DSNVKERGDF
+188 DSSVKERGDF

-205 QSNDLKEVTLPEGV
+205 QGNDLKEVTLPEGV
-219 FYVAP
+219 FYVAT
-224 NGFSKN
+224 NGFSRN

-254 IDTLNF
+254 IEKLNF
-260 PETTDFPLAI
+260 SENTDFPLAI
-270 DNIAFFTNKIKSV
+270 DNVAFFSNKIKSV

-312 PKTKGSYVDNNAYQK
+312 PKTKGNYVDNNTYQK

-334 PTEAWAEKP
+334 PAEAWAEKP
-343 WCTAH
+343 WGTAH

-375 PDQTEAGEDVTAIG
+375 PDQNAAGEDVTAIG
-389 NGTYGVGTFGYTTA
+389 NGTNGVGTFGYKAA
-403 DGTVYAPDSV
+403 DDTVYAPDSV

-426 FSAVVDTKTSE
+426 FSAVVDTKTYE
-437 VKHGVKAVEFPETL
+437 VKHGVKAVVFPETL

-463 LTEVSIPD
+463 LTEVSLPD
-471 SVTSVGSG
+471 NVTSVGSG

-492 KVKLSKGMTTI
+492 KVKLSKGMTAI
-503 PNSMFTN
+503 PASMFTN
-510 QKIKNVEIPEGIKSI
+510 QKVKNVEIPEGIKTI
-525 GSRAFAGNYVETLK
+525 GARAFAGNRVETLK
-539 ISGTVEEID
+539 ISGTVEKID

-562 PGNVKIIGKYAFQ
+562 PGNVKTIGRYAFQ

-580 IKATINKVVLH
+580 IKPTINKVILH

-609 CKSIDLPTTVN
+609 CKSIDLPTTVK
-620 VLDAAAFEGNAKVT
+620 VLDAAVFEGNAKVT
-634 LTSLVEDQVNATGD
+634 LTSLVEDQVNAVGD
-648 YTKVAAAGAGHEIV
+648 YAKVVAKGAAHEIV
-662 LVHKVTFDAGE
+662 LVHKVTFNAGE
-673 GKADAETARAD
+673 GKADAETARTD

-690 ELPTA
+690 ELP
-695 ARDGYIFKGWFTAA
+695 G
-709 EGGDAVTADTV
+709 
-720 FDKDTTVFAHWKAY
+720 
-734 SVVTFDAG
+734 
-742 EGKSDAETA
+742 
-751 RADKDGKLAE
+751 
-761 LPTAARDG
+761 AARDG
-769 YTFEGWFTAAEGGE
+769 YTFEGWFTAAEGGD
-783 AVTADT
+783 V
-789 VFDKDT
+789 
-795 TVFAHWKAYSVVT
+795 
-808 FDAGEGKSDAE
+808 
-819 TARADKDGKL
+819 
-829 AELPNA
+829 
-835 ARDGYIFEGWFTAAE
+835 
-850 GGDAVTADT
+850 VTADT

-874 IVSATPSVK
+874 VVSATPSVK
-883 LSTSTYTYN
+883 LSTSKYTYN
-892 GKVKTPGVKVSVNG
+892 GKVKKPSVKVYVKGKALN
-906 TVLTKDNY
+906 KDNY

-937 YAGSKTVSFKINPP
+937 YAGSKTVSFKINP
-951 KSAVKKLKKGKK
+951 KGTSIKHLKKGVRAFKP
-963 SFTVY
+963 TW
-968 VKKQSKQTSG
+968 KKQTRQISG
-978 YQVQYSTSKKFK
+978 YQVQYSTKKNFKSAKIKAVSSKKK
-990 SPKAKNLTSYKKTT
+990 STWVIKKKA
-1004 LKVKK
+1004 
-1009 LKKHKKYYVRVR
+1009 HKRYYVRIR

-1027 KTKYYSGWSSA
+1027 KAKYYSSWSSA

>member
-48 NNQAKGED
+48 NNQAKGKA

-70 IVPIEPGE
+70 IVPGE

-100 YGEWVI
+100 YGEWTI

-112 CPSNDTEAYLKTTIW
+112 CPSNDTEAYLKTTVW
-127 VVTGLS
+127 VITGLS

-146 VIPAKDP
+146 VIPEKDP
-153 DGKKVQ
+153 TGKKVQ
-159 GVGKDAF
+159 GVGKGAF

-177 ENVKTANDTNW
+177 ENVKTSNDTNW
-188 DSNVKERGDF
+188 DSSVKERGDF

-205 QSNDLKEVTLPEGV
+205 QGNDLKEVTLPEGV

-230 PNLKEVTFPSTIKLI
+230 PNLKKVTFPSTIKLI

-254 IDTLNF
+254 IEKLNF
-260 PETTDFPLAI
+260 SENTDFPLAI
-270 DNIAFFTNKIKSV
+270 DNIAFFNNKIKSV

-295 AFRNN
+295 AFRSN

-312 PKTKGSYVDNNAYQK
+312 PKTKGNYVDNNAYQK
-327 PFVGDAI
+327 LFVGDAI
-334 PTEAWAEKP
+334 PAETWAEKP
-343 WCTAH
+343 WGTAH
-348 FTFDGTT
+348 FAFDGTT

-375 PDQTEAGEDVTAIG
+375 PDQNAAGEDVTAIG
-389 NGTYGVGTFGYTTA
+389 NGTNGVGTFGYKAA

-437 VKHGVKAVEFPETL
+437 VKHGVKAVVFPETL

-463 LTEVSIPD
+463 LTEVSLPD

-479 AFTNTEQATTHIE
+479 AFTNTEKATTHIE
-492 KVKLSKGMTTI
+492 KVKLSKGMTAI
-503 PNSMFTN
+503 PAGMFTN
-510 QKIKNVEIPEGIKSI
+510 QRVKNVEIPEGIKTI
-525 GSRAFAGNYVETLK
+525 GVRAFAGNRVETLK
-539 ISGTVEEID
+539 ISGTVEKID
-548 DYAFWNNQMKELEI
+548 TYAFWNNQLKELEI
-562 PGNVKIIGKYAFQ
+562 PGNVKTIGNSAFQ

-603 QTLTSE
+603 QALTSE
-609 CKSIDLPTTVN
+609 CKSIDLPTTVK

-634 LTSLVEDQVNATGD
+634 LISLVEDQVNAVGD
-648 YTKVAAAGAGHEIV
+648 YAKVVAKGTAHEIV

-673 GKADAETARAD
+673 GKADAEIARTD

-690 ELPTA
+690 ELP
-695 ARDGYIFKGWFTAA
+695 G
-709 EGGDAVTADTV
+709 
-720 FDKDTTVFAHWKAY
+720 
-734 SVVTFDAG
+734 
-742 EGKSDAETA
+742 
-751 RADKDGKLAE
+751 
-761 LPTAARDG
+761 AARDG
-769 YTFEGWFTAAEGGE
+769 YTFEGWFTAAEGGD
-783 AVTADT
+783 AVTAET

-795 TVFAHWKAYSVVT
+795 TVY
-808 FDAGEGKSDAE
+808 
-819 TARADKDGKL
+819 
-829 AELPNA
+829 
-835 ARDGYIFEGWFTAAE
+835 
-850 GGDAVTADT
+850 
-859 VFDKD
+859 
-864 TTVFAHWKKN
+864 AHWKKN
-874 IVSATPSVK
+874 VVSATPNVK
-883 LSTSTYTYN
+883 LSTSAYTYN

-990 SPKAKNLTSYKKTT
+990 SPKTKSLTSYKKTK

-1027 KTKYYSGWSSA
+1027 KAKYYSSWSSA

>member
-48 NNQAKGED
+48 NNQAKGKA

-70 IVPIEPGE
+70 IVPGE

-86 ETPASNAWEATDFT
+86 ETPASNAWEAADFT
-100 YGEWVI
+100 YGEWAI
-106 DSNAML
+106 DKNDML
-112 CPSNDTEAYLKTTIW
+112 CPSNDNEAYLKTTVW

-146 VIPAKDP
+146 VIPAKDS

-159 GVGKDAF
+159 GVGKEAF

-188 DSNVKERGDF
+188 DSSVKERGDF

-205 QSNDLKEVTLPEGV
+205 QGNNLKEVTLPEGV
-219 FYVAP
+219 FYVAT
-224 NGFSKN
+224 NGFSRN

-254 IDTLNF
+254 IEKLNF
-260 PETTDFPLAI
+260 SENTDFPLAI
-270 DNIAFFTNKIKSV
+270 DNIAFFNNKIKSV

-295 AFRNN
+295 AFRSN

-312 PKTKGSYVDNNAYQK
+312 PKTKGNYVDNNAYQK

-334 PTEAWAEKP
+334 PAEAWAEKP
-343 WCTAH
+343 WGTAH

-375 PDQTEAGEDVTAIG
+375 PDQNAAGEDVTAIG
-389 NGTYGVGTFGYTTA
+389 NGTNGVGTFGYKAA

-437 VKHGVKAVEFPETL
+437 VKHGVKAVVFPETL

-463 LTEVSIPD
+463 LTEVSLPD

-479 AFTNTEQATTHIE
+479 AFTNTEKATTHIE
-492 KVKLSKGMTTI
+492 KVKLSKGMTAI
-503 PNSMFTN
+503 PAGMFTN
-510 QKIKNVEIPEGIKSI
+510 QKVKNVEIPEGIKTI
-525 GSRAFAGNYVETLK
+525 GKRAFAGNRVETLK
-539 ISGTVEEID
+539 LSGTVEKID
-548 DYAFWNNQMKELEI
+548 EYAFWNNQIKELEI
-562 PGNVKIIGKYAFQ
+562 PGNVKTIGRYAFQ
-575 RTQEY
+575 RTQDS
-580 IKATINKVVLH
+580 IKASINKVVLH

-596 IGKKAFY
+596 IGKQAFY

-609 CKSIDLPTTVN
+609 CKSIDLPTTVK

-634 LTSLVEDQVNATGD
+634 LISLVEDQVNAVGD
-648 YTKVAAAGAGHEIV
+648 YAKVVAKGTAHEIV
-662 LVHKVTFDAGE
+662 LIHKVTFDAGE
-673 GKADAETARAD
+673 GKADAETARTD

-690 ELPTA
+690 ELP
-695 ARDGYIFKGWFTAA
+695 
-709 EGGDAVTADTV
+709 DAV
-720 FDKDTTVFAHWKAY
+720 
-734 SVVTFDAG
+734 
-742 EGKSDAETA
+742 
-751 RADKDGKLAE
+751 
-761 LPTAARDG
+761 RDG
-769 YTFEGWFTAAEGGE
+769 YTFEGWFTAAEGG
-783 AVTADT
+783 V
-789 VFDKDT
+789 
-795 TVFAHWKAYSVVT
+795 
-808 FDAGEGKSDAE
+808 
-819 TARADKDGKL
+819 
-829 AELPNA
+829 
-835 ARDGYIFEGWFTAAE
+835 
-850 GGDAVTADT
+850 AVTADT

-874 IVSATPSVK
+874 VVSATPSVK
-883 LSTSTYTYN
+883 LSTSAYTYN

-990 SPKAKNLTSYKKTT
+990 SPKTKSLTSYKKTS

-1027 KTKYYSGWSSA
+1027 KAKYYSSWSSA

>member
-48 NNQAKGED
+48 NNQAKGKA

-70 IVPIEPGE
+70 IVPGE

-86 ETPASNAWEATDFT
+86 ETPASNAWEAADFT
-100 YGEWVI
+100 YGEWAI
-106 DSNAML
+106 DKNDML
-112 CPSNDTEAYLKTTIW
+112 CPSNDNEAYLKTTVW

-146 VIPAKDP
+146 VIPAKDS

-159 GVGKDAF
+159 GVGKEAF

-188 DSNVKERGDF
+188 DSSVKERGDF

-205 QSNDLKEVTLPEGV
+205 QGNNLKEVTLPEGV
-219 FYVAP
+219 FYVAT
-224 NGFSKN
+224 NGFSRN

-254 IDTLNF
+254 IEKLNF
-260 PETTDFPLAI
+260 SENTDFPLAI
-270 DNIAFFTNKIKSV
+270 DNIAFFNNKIKSV

-295 AFRNN
+295 AFRSN
-300 TGVENGIVHLYI
+300 TGVENGIVYLYI
-312 PKTKGSYVDNNAYQK
+312 PKTKGNYVDNNAYQK

-334 PTEAWAEKP
+334 PAEAWAEKP
-343 WCTAH
+343 WGTAH

-375 PDQTEAGEDVTAIG
+375 PDQNAAGEDVTAIG
-389 NGTYGVGTFGYTTA
+389 DGTNGVGTFGYKAA

-437 VKHGVKAVEFPETL
+437 VKHGVKAVVFPETL

-463 LTEVSIPD
+463 LTEVSLPD

-479 AFTNTEQATTHIE
+479 AFTNTEKATTHIE
-492 KVKLSKGMTTI
+492 KVKLSKGMTAI
-503 PNSMFTN
+503 PAGMFTN
-510 QKIKNVEIPEGIKSI
+510 QKVKNVEIPEGIKTI
-525 GSRAFAGNYVETLK
+525 GKRAFAGNRVETLK
-539 ISGTVEEID
+539 LSGTVEKID
-548 DYAFWNNQMKELEI
+548 EYAFWNNQIKELEI
-562 PGNVKIIGKYAFQ
+562 PGNVKTIGRYAFQ
-575 RTQEY
+575 RTQDS
-580 IKATINKVVLH
+580 IKASINKVVLH

-596 IGKKAFY
+596 IGKQAFY

-609 CKSIDLPTTVN
+609 CKSIDLPTTVK

-634 LTSLVEDQVNATGD
+634 LISLVEDQVNAVGD
-648 YTKVAAAGAGHEIV
+648 YAKVVAKGTAHEIV
-662 LVHKVTFDAGE
+662 LIHKVTFDAGE
-673 GKADAETARAD
+673 GKADAETARTD

-690 ELPTA
+690 ELP
-695 ARDGYIFKGWFTAA
+695 G
-709 EGGDAVTADTV
+709 AV
-720 FDKDTTVFAHWKAY
+720 
-734 SVVTFDAG
+734 
-742 EGKSDAETA
+742 
-751 RADKDGKLAE
+751 
-761 LPTAARDG
+761 RDG
-769 YTFEGWFTAAEGGE
+769 YT
-783 AVTADT
+783 
-789 VFDKDT
+789 
-795 TVFAHWKAYSVVT
+795 
-808 FDAGEGKSDAE
+808 
-819 TARADKDGKL
+819 
-829 AELPNA
+829 
-835 ARDGYIFEGWFTAAE
+835 FEGWFTAAE

-874 IVSATPSVK
+874 VVSATPSVK
-883 LSTSTYTYN
+883 LSTSAYTYN

-990 SPKAKNLTSYKKTT
+990 SPKTKSLTSYKKTS

-1027 KTKYYSGWSSA
+1027 KAKYYSSWSSA

>member
-48 NNQAKGED
+48 NNQAKGKA
-56 SVQEDA
+56 SAQEDA

-70 IVPIEPGE
+70 IVPGE

-86 ETPASNAWEATDFT
+86 ETPASNAWEAADFT
-100 YGEWVI
+100 YGEWAI
-106 DSNAML
+106 DKNDML
-112 CPSNDTEAYLKTTIW
+112 CPSNDNEAYLKTTVW

-146 VIPAKDP
+146 VIPAKDS

-159 GVGKDAF
+159 GVGKEAF

-188 DSNVKERGDF
+188 DSSVKERGDF

-205 QSNDLKEVTLPEGV
+205 QGNNLKEVTLPEGV
-219 FYVAP
+219 FYVAT
-224 NGFSKN
+224 NGFSRN

-254 IDTLNF
+254 IEKLNF
-260 PETTDFPLAI
+260 SENTDFPLAI
-270 DNIAFFTNKIKSV
+270 DNIAFFNNKIKSV

-295 AFRNN
+295 AFRSN

-312 PKTKGSYVDNNAYQK
+312 PKTKGNYVDNNAYQK

-334 PTEAWAEKP
+334 PAEAWAEKP
-343 WCTAH
+343 WGTAH

-375 PDQTEAGEDVTAIG
+375 PDQNAAGEDVTAIG
-389 NGTYGVGTFGYTTA
+389 NGTNGVGTFGYKAA
-403 DGTVYAPDSV
+403 DGTVYAPDFV

-437 VKHGVKAVEFPETL
+437 VKHGVKAVVFPETL
-451 KTIGNTA
+451 KIIGNTA

-463 LTEVSIPD
+463 LTEVSLPD

-492 KVKLSKGMTTI
+492 KVKLSKGMTAI
-503 PNSMFTN
+503 PVSMLTN
-510 QKIKNVEIPEGIKSI
+510 QKVKNVEIPEGIKTI
-525 GSRAFAGNYVETLK
+525 GKRAFAGNRVETLK
-539 ISGTVEEID
+539 LSGTVEKID
-548 DYAFWNNQMKELEI
+548 EYAFWNNQIKELEI
-562 PGNVKIIGKYAFQ
+562 PGNVKTIGRYAFQ
-575 RTQEY
+575 RTQDS
-580 IKATINKVVLH
+580 IKASINKVVLH

-596 IGKKAFY
+596 IGKQAFY

-609 CKSIDLPTTVN
+609 CKSIDLPTTVK

-634 LTSLVEDQVNATGD
+634 LISLVEDQVNAVGD
-648 YTKVAAAGAGHEIV
+648 YAKVVAKGTAHEIV
-662 LVHKVTFDAGE
+662 LIHKVTFDAGE
-673 GKADAETARAD
+673 GKADAETARTD

-690 ELPTA
+690 ELP
-695 ARDGYIFKGWFTAA
+695 
-709 EGGDAVTADTV
+709 DAV
-720 FDKDTTVFAHWKAY
+720 
-734 SVVTFDAG
+734 
-742 EGKSDAETA
+742 
-751 RADKDGKLAE
+751 
-761 LPTAARDG
+761 RDG
-769 YTFEGWFTAAEGGE
+769 YTFEGWFTAAEGG
-783 AVTADT
+783 V
-789 VFDKDT
+789 
-795 TVFAHWKAYSVVT
+795 
-808 FDAGEGKSDAE
+808 
-819 TARADKDGKL
+819 
-829 AELPNA
+829 
-835 ARDGYIFEGWFTAAE
+835 
-850 GGDAVTADT
+850 AVTADT

-874 IVSATPSVK
+874 VVSATPSVK
-883 LSTSTYTYN
+883 LSTSAYTYTYN

-990 SPKAKNLTSYKKTT
+990 SPKTKSLTSYKKTS

-1027 KTKYYSGWSSA
+1027 KAKYYSSWSSA

>member
-25 AEDGTAPADADASAK
+25 AEDGTAPADADASSAK

-48 NNQAKGED
+48 NNQAKGKA

-70 IVPIEPGE
+70 IVPGE

-86 ETPASNAWEATDFT
+86 EPPASNAWEATDFT
-100 YGEWVI
+100 YGEWTI
-106 DSNAML
+106 GNNDML
-112 CPSNDTEAYLKTTIW
+112 CPSNDTEAYLKTTVW

-153 DGKKVQ
+153 DGKKIQ
-159 GVGKDAF
+159 GVGESAF
-166 KKMGLTSVQFP
+166 KSMGIKSVKFP

-198 FIGNLAF
+198 FIGGLAF
-205 QSNDLKEVTLPEGV
+205 QSNNLEEVTLPEGV
-219 FYVAP
+219 FYLARQA
-224 NGFSKN
+224 FAKN
-230 PNLKEVTFPSTIKLI
+230 ANLKKVTFPSTIKMI
-245 GNSAFAACA
+245 AQNAFGQCA
-254 IDTLNF
+254 IESLNF

-270 DNIAFFTNKIKSV
+270 DNAAFMLNKIKSV

-295 AFRNN
+295 AFRSN

-312 PKTKGSYVDNNAYQK
+312 PKTKGNYVDNNAYQK

-334 PTEAWAEKP
+334 PAEAWAEKP
-343 WCTAH
+343 WGTAH
-348 FTFDGTT
+348 FAFDGTT

-375 PDQTEAGEDVTAIG
+375 PDQNAAGEDVTAIG
-389 NGTYGVGTFGYTTA
+389 NGTNGVGTFGYKAA

-426 FSAVVDTKTSE
+426 FSAVVDTKTYE
-437 VKHGVKAVEFPETL
+437 VKHGVKAVVFPETL

-463 LTEVSIPD
+463 LTEVSLPD
-471 SVTSVGSG
+471 NVTSVGSG
-479 AFTNTEQATTHIE
+479 AFTNTEKATTHIE
-492 KVKLSKGMTTI
+492 KVKLSKGMTAI
-503 PNSMFTN
+503 PASMFTN
-510 QKIKNVEIPEGIKSI
+510 QKVKNVEIPEGIKTI
-525 GSRAFAGNYVETLK
+525 GARAFAGNRVETLK
-539 ISGTVEEID
+539 ISGTVEKID

-562 PGNVKIIGKYAFQ
+562 PGNVKTIGRYAFQ

-596 IGKKAFY
+596 IGKRAFY

-609 CKSIDLPTTVN
+609 CKSIDLPTTVK

-634 LTSLVEDQVNATGD
+634 LISLVEDQVNAVGD
-648 YTKVAAAGAGHEIV
+648 YAKVVAKGTAHEIV
-662 LVHKVTFDAGE
+662 LVHKVTFNAGE
-673 GKADAETARAD
+673 GKADAETAR
-684 KDGKLA
+684 
-690 ELPTA
+690 T
-695 ARDGYIFKGWFTAA
+695 
-709 EGGDAVTADTV
+709 
-720 FDKDTTVFAHWKAY
+720 
-734 SVVTFDAG
+734 
-742 EGKSDAETA
+742 
-751 RADKDGKLAE
+751 
-761 LPTAARDG
+761 
-769 YTFEGWFTAAEGGE
+769 
-783 AVTADT
+783 
-789 VFDKDT
+789 
-795 TVFAHWKAYSVVT
+795 
-808 FDAGEGKSDAE
+808 
-819 TARADKDGKL
+819 DKDGKL

-835 ARDGYIFEGWFTAAE
+835 ARDGYTFEGWFTAAE

-874 IVSATPSVK
+874 VVSATPSVK
-883 LSTSTYTYN
+883 LSTSAYTYN

-937 YAGSKTVSFKINPP
+937 YAGSKTVSFKINP
-951 KSAVKKLKKGKK
+951 KGTSIKHLKKGVRAFKP
-963 SFTVY
+963 TW
-968 VKKQSKQTSG
+968 KKQTRQISG
-978 YQVQYSTSKKFK
+978 YQVQYSTKKNFKSSKIKAVSSKKK
-990 SPKAKNLTSYKKTT
+990 STWVIKKKA
-1004 LKVKK
+1004 
-1009 LKKHKKYYVRVR
+1009 HKRYYVRIR

-1027 KTKYYSGWSSA
+1027 KAKYYSSWSSA

>member
-48 NNQAKGED
+48 NNQAKGKA

-70 IVPIEPGE
+70 IVPGE

-86 ETPASNAWEATDFT
+86 ETPASNAWEAADFT
-100 YGEWVI
+100 YGEWAI
-106 DSNAML
+106 GDNDKI
-112 CPSNDTEAYLKTTIW
+112 CPSNNDTAYLKTKVW

-146 VIPAKDP
+146 VIPEKDP

-188 DSNVKERGDF
+188 DSSVKERGDF

-205 QSNDLKEVTLPEGV
+205 QGNDLKEVTLPEGV
-219 FYVAP
+219 FYVAM
-224 NGFSKN
+224 NGFSRN

-254 IDTLNF
+254 IEKLNF
-260 PETTDFPLAI
+260 SENTDFPLAI
-270 DNIAFFTNKIKSV
+270 DNIAFFKNKIKSV

-295 AFRNN
+295 AFRDN

-334 PTEAWAEKP
+334 PAEAWAEKP
-343 WCTAH
+343 WGTAH
-348 FTFDGTT
+348 FIFDGTT

-375 PDQTEAGEDVTAIG
+375 PDQNAAGEDVTAIG
-389 NGTYGVGTFGYTTA
+389 NGTNGVGTFGYKAA

-437 VKHGVKAVEFPETL
+437 VKHGVKAVVFPETL

-463 LTEVSIPD
+463 LTEVRLPD
-471 SVTSVGSG
+471 SVTSVGNG
-479 AFTNTEQATTHIE
+479 AFTNTEKATTHIE
-492 KVKLSKGMTTI
+492 KVKLSKGMTAI
-503 PNSMFTN
+503 PAGMFTN
-510 QKIKNVEIPEGIKSI
+510 QKVKNVEIPEGIKTI
-525 GSRAFAGNYVETLK
+525 GIRAFAGNRVETLK
-539 ISGTVEEID
+539 ISGTVEKID

-562 PGNVKIIGKYAFQ
+562 PGNVKTIGRYAFQ

-580 IKATINKVVLH
+580 IKTTINKVILH

-609 CKSIDLPTTVN
+609 CKSIDLPTTVK

-634 LTSLVEDQVNATGD
+634 LTSLVEDQVNAVGD
-648 YTKVAAAGAGHEIV
+648 YAKVVAKGAAHEIV

-673 GKADAETARAD
+673 GKADAETAR
-684 KDGKLA
+684 
-690 ELPTA
+690 T
-695 ARDGYIFKGWFTAA
+695 
-709 EGGDAVTADTV
+709 
-720 FDKDTTVFAHWKAY
+720 
-734 SVVTFDAG
+734 
-742 EGKSDAETA
+742 
-751 RADKDGKLAE
+751 
-761 LPTAARDG
+761 
-769 YTFEGWFTAAEGGE
+769 
-783 AVTADT
+783 
-789 VFDKDT
+789 
-795 TVFAHWKAYSVVT
+795 
-808 FDAGEGKSDAE
+808 
-819 TARADKDGKL
+819 DKDGKL

-835 ARDGYIFEGWFTAAE
+835 ARDGYTFEGWFTAAE

-874 IVSATPSVK
+874 VVSATPSVK
-883 LSTSTYTYN
+883 LSTSAYTYN

-990 SPKAKNLTSYKKTT
+990 SPKTKSLTSYKKTS

-1027 KTKYYSGWSSA
+1027 KAKYYSSWSSA

>member
-1 MDKKQSLAFLLS
+1 M
-13 AMMVATPFSAFA
+13 
-25 AEDGTAPADADASAK
+25 
-40 AATEQSVE
+40 
-48 NNQAKGED
+48 
-56 SVQEDA
+56 
-62 QLDENELP
+62 
-70 IVPIEPGE
+70 
-78 GTGEEKKD
+78 
-86 ETPASNAWEATDFT
+86 
-100 YGEWVI
+100 
-106 DSNAML
+106 
-112 CPSNDTEAYLKTTIW
+112 
-127 VVTGLS
+127 
-133 DSGKAKLENNKDL
+133 
-146 VIPAKDP
+146 
-153 DGKKVQ
+153 
-159 GVGKDAF
+159 
-166 KKMGLTSVQFP
+166 
-177 ENVKTANDTNW
+177 
-188 DSNVKERGDF
+188 
-198 FIGNLAF
+198 
-205 QSNDLKEVTLPEGV
+205 
-219 FYVAP
+219 
-224 NGFSKN
+224 NGFSRN

-245 GNSAFAACA
+245 ANSAFAACA
-254 IDTLNF
+254 IEKLNF
-260 PETTDFPLAI
+260 SENTDFPLAI
-270 DNIAFFTNKIKSV
+270 DNIAFFKNKIKSV

-295 AFRNN
+295 AFRDN

-334 PTEAWAEKP
+334 PAEAWAEKP
-343 WCTAH
+343 WGTAH
-348 FTFDGTT
+348 FIFDGTT

-375 PDQTEAGEDVTAIG
+375 PDQNAAGEDVTAIG
-389 NGTYGVGTFGYTTA
+389 NGTNGVGTFGYKA
-403 DGTVYAPDSV
+403 AGGTVYAPDSV

-437 VKHGVKAVEFPETL
+437 VKHGVKAVVFPETL

-463 LTEVSIPD
+463 LTEVSLPD

-479 AFTNTEQATTHIE
+479 AFTNTEKATTHIE
-492 KVKLSKGMTTI
+492 KVKLSKGMTAI
-503 PNSMFTN
+503 PAGMFTN
-510 QKIKNVEIPEGIKSI
+510 QKVKNVEIPEGIKTI
-525 GSRAFAGNYVETLK
+525 GIRAFAGNRVETLK
-539 ISGTVEEID
+539 ISGTVEKID

-562 PGNVKIIGKYAFQ
+562 PGNVKTIGRYAFQ

-596 IGKKAFY
+596 IGKRAFY

-609 CKSIDLPTTVN
+609 CKSIDLPTTVK

-634 LTSLVEDQVNATGD
+634 LISLVEDQVNAKGD
-648 YTKVAAAGAGHEIV
+648 YTKVVPQGKAHEIV

-673 GKADAETARAD
+673 GKADAETARTD

-690 ELPTA
+690 ELP
-695 ARDGYIFKGWFTAA
+695 G
-709 EGGDAVTADTV
+709 
-720 FDKDTTVFAHWKAY
+720 
-734 SVVTFDAG
+734 
-742 EGKSDAETA
+742 
-751 RADKDGKLAE
+751 
-761 LPTAARDG
+761 AARDG
-769 YTFEGWFTAAEGGE
+769 YTFEGWFTAAEGG
-783 AVTADT
+783 
-789 VFDKDT
+789 
-795 TVFAHWKAYSVVT
+795 
-808 FDAGEGKSDAE
+808 
-819 TARADKDGKL
+819 
-829 AELPNA
+829 
-835 ARDGYIFEGWFTAAE
+835 
-850 GGDAVTADT
+850 DAVMADT

-874 IVSATPSVK
+874 VVSATPSVK
-883 LSTSTYTYN
+883 LSTSVYTYN

-990 SPKAKNLTSYKKTT
+990 SPKTKSLTSCKKTS

-1027 KTKYYSGWSSA
+1027 KAKYYSSWSSA

>member
-1 MDKKQSLAFLLS
+1 MNHERRITMDKKQSLAFLLS

-48 NNQAKGED
+48 NNQAKGKA

-70 IVPIEPGE
+70 IVPGE

-86 ETPASNAWEATDFT
+86 ETPASNAWEAADFT
-100 YGEWVI
+100 YGEWTI
-106 DSNAML
+106 GENDKI
-112 CPSNDTEAYLKTTIW
+112 CPSNDTEAYLKTTVW

-159 GVGKDAF
+159 GVGKEAF

-188 DSNVKERGDF
+188 DSSVKERGDF

-205 QSNDLKEVTLPEGV
+205 QGNDLKEVTLPEGV
-219 FYVAP
+219 FYVAT
-224 NGFSKN
+224 NGFSRN
-230 PNLKEVTFPSTIKLI
+230 PNLKEATFPSTIKLI

-254 IDTLNF
+254 IEKLNF
-260 PETTDFPLAI
+260 SENTDFPLAI
-270 DNIAFFTNKIKSV
+270 DNIAFFKNKIKSV

-295 AFRNN
+295 AFRDN
-300 TGVENGIVHLYI
+300 TGEENGIVHLYI
-312 PKTKGSYVDNNAYQK
+312 PKTKGNYVDNNAYQK

-334 PTEAWAEKP
+334 PAEAWAEKP
-343 WCTAH
+343 WGTAH
-348 FTFDGTT
+348 FSFDGTT

-375 PDQTEAGEDVTAIG
+375 PDQNAAGEDVTAIG
-389 NGTYGVGTFGYTTA
+389 NGTNGVGTFGYKAA

-437 VKHGVKAVEFPETL
+437 VKHGVKEVEFPETL

-463 LTEVSIPD
+463 LTEVSLPD

-479 AFTNTEQATTHIE
+479 AFTNTEKATTHIE
-492 KVKLSKGMTTI
+492 KVKLSKGMTAI
-503 PNSMFTN
+503 PAGMFTN
-510 QKIKNVEIPEGIKSI
+510 QKVKNVEIPEGIKTI
-525 GSRAFAGNYVETLK
+525 GIRAFAGNRVETLK
-539 ISGTVEEID
+539 ISGTVEKID

-562 PGNVKIIGKYAFQ
+562 PGNVKTIGRYAFQ

-596 IGKKAFY
+596 IGKRAFY

-609 CKSIDLPTTVN
+609 CKSIDLPTTVK

-634 LTSLVEDQVNATGD
+634 LISLVEDQVNAVGD
-648 YTKVAAAGAGHEIV
+648 YAKVVAKGAAHEIV
-662 LVHKVTFDAGE
+662 LVHKVTFNAGE
-673 GKADAETARAD
+673 GKADAETAR
-684 KDGKLA
+684 
-690 ELPTA
+690 T
-695 ARDGYIFKGWFTAA
+695 
-709 EGGDAVTADTV
+709 
-720 FDKDTTVFAHWKAY
+720 
-734 SVVTFDAG
+734 
-742 EGKSDAETA
+742 
-751 RADKDGKLAE
+751 
-761 LPTAARDG
+761 
-769 YTFEGWFTAAEGGE
+769 
-783 AVTADT
+783 
-789 VFDKDT
+789 
-795 TVFAHWKAYSVVT
+795 
-808 FDAGEGKSDAE
+808 
-819 TARADKDGKL
+819 DKDGKL

-835 ARDGYIFEGWFTAAE
+835 ARDGYTFEGWFTAAE

-874 IVSATPSVK
+874 VVSATPSVK
-883 LSTSTYTYN
+883 LSTSAYTYN

-990 SPKAKNLTSYKKTT
+990 APKTKSLTSYKKTG

-1027 KTKYYSGWSSA
+1027 KAKYYSSWSSA

>member
-40 AATEQSVE
+40 AATEQSLE
-48 NNQAKGED
+48 NDRAKGEA
-56 SVQEDA
+56 SVQKDA

-70 IVPIEPGE
+70 IVPGE

-86 ETPASNAWEATDFT
+86 EPPASNAWEATDFT

-106 DSNAML
+106 GGTDKI
-112 CPSNDTEAYLKTTIW
+112 CPSNDTEAYLKTTVW

-159 GVGKDAF
+159 GVGESAF
-166 KKMGLTSVQFP
+166 KSMGIKSVKFP

-198 FIGNLAF
+198 FIGGLAF
-205 QSNDLKEVTLPEGV
+205 QSNNLEEVTLPEGV
-219 FYVAP
+219 FYLARQA
-224 NGFSKN
+224 FAKN
-230 PNLKEVTFPSTIKLI
+230 ANLKKVTFPSTIKMLAS
-245 GNSAFAACA
+245 GAFGSCA
-254 IDTLNF
+254 IESLNF
-260 PETTDFPLAI
+260 PETTDFPLVI
-270 DNIAFFTNKIKSV
+270 DNGAFMVNKIKSV
-283 WLPDKTEKVTNM
+283 WLPDKTEKVSKQ
-295 AFRNN
+295 AFMKN
-300 TGVENGIVHLYI
+300 TGMENGTVHLYI
-312 PKTKGSYVDNNAYQK
+312 PTTKGSYVDNNAYQQ

-334 PTEAWAEKP
+334 PAEAWAEKP
-343 WCTAH
+343 WGTAH
-348 FTFDGTT
+348 FAFDGTT

-375 PDQTEAGEDVTAIG
+375 PDQNAAGEDVTAIG
-389 NGTYGVGTFGYTTA
+389 NGTNGVGTFGYKAA

-437 VKHGVKAVEFPETL
+437 VKHGVKEVEFPETL

-463 LTEVSIPD
+463 LTEVSLPD

-479 AFTNTEQATTHIE
+479 AFTNTEKATTHIE
-492 KVKLSKGMTTI
+492 KVKLSKGMTAI
-503 PNSMFTN
+503 PAGMFTN
-510 QKIKNVEIPEGIKSI
+510 QKVKNVEIPEGIKTI
-525 GSRAFAGNYVETLK
+525 GKRAFAGNRVETLK
-539 ISGTVEEID
+539 LSGTVEKID
-548 DYAFWNNQMKELEI
+548 EYAFWNNQIKELEI
-562 PGNVKIIGKYAFQ
+562 PGNVKTIGRYAFQ
-575 RTQEY
+575 RTQDS
-580 IKATINKVVLH
+580 IKASINKVVLH

-596 IGKKAFY
+596 IGKQAFY

-609 CKSIDLPTTVN
+609 CKSIDLPTTVK

-634 LTSLVEDQVNATGD
+634 LISLVEDQVNAVGD
-648 YTKVAAAGAGHEIV
+648 YAKVVAKGTAHEIV
-662 LVHKVTFDAGE
+662 LIHKVTFDAGE
-673 GKADAETARAD
+673 GKADAETARTD

-690 ELPTA
+690 ELP
-695 ARDGYIFKGWFTAA
+695 
-709 EGGDAVTADTV
+709 DAV
-720 FDKDTTVFAHWKAY
+720 
-734 SVVTFDAG
+734 
-742 EGKSDAETA
+742 
-751 RADKDGKLAE
+751 
-761 LPTAARDG
+761 RDG
-769 YTFEGWFTAAEGGE
+769 YTFEGWFTAAEGG
-783 AVTADT
+783 V
-789 VFDKDT
+789 
-795 TVFAHWKAYSVVT
+795 
-808 FDAGEGKSDAE
+808 
-819 TARADKDGKL
+819 
-829 AELPNA
+829 
-835 ARDGYIFEGWFTAAE
+835 
-850 GGDAVTADT
+850 AVTADT

-874 IVSATPSVK
+874 VVSATPSVK
-883 LSTSTYTYN
+883 LSTSAYTYN

-990 SPKAKNLTSYKKTT
+990 SPKAKSLTSYKKTK

-1027 KTKYYSGWSSA
+1027 KAKYYSSWSSA

>member
-48 NNQAKGED
+48 NNQAKGKA

-70 IVPIEPGE
+70 IVPGE

-86 ETPASNAWEATDFT
+86 ETPASNAWEAADFT
-100 YGEWVI
+100 YGEWAI
-106 DSNAML
+106 DKNDML
-112 CPSNDTEAYLKTTIW
+112 CPSNDNEAYLKTTVW

-146 VIPAKDP
+146 VIPAKDS

-159 GVGKDAF
+159 GVGKEAF

-188 DSNVKERGDF
+188 DSSVKERGDF

-205 QSNDLKEVTLPEGV
+205 QGNNLKEVTLPEGV
-219 FYVAP
+219 FYVAT
-224 NGFSKN
+224 NGFSRN

-254 IDTLNF
+254 IEKLNF
-260 PETTDFPLAI
+260 SENTDFPLAI
-270 DNIAFFTNKIKSV
+270 DNIAFFNNKIKSV

-295 AFRNN
+295 AFRSN

-312 PKTKGSYVDNNAYQK
+312 PKTKGNYVDNNAYQK

-334 PTEAWAEKP
+334 PAEAWAEKP
-343 WCTAH
+343 WGTAH

-375 PDQTEAGEDVTAIG
+375 PDQNAAGEDVTAIG
-389 NGTYGVGTFGYTTA
+389 NGTNGVGTFGYKAA
-403 DGTVYAPDSV
+403 DGTVYAPDFV

-437 VKHGVKAVEFPETL
+437 VKHGVKAVVFPETL

-463 LTEVSIPD
+463 LTEVSLPD
-471 SVTSVGSG
+471 SVTSVGGG
-479 AFTNTEQATTHIE
+479 AFTNTEKATTHIE
-492 KVKLSKGMTTI
+492 KVKLSKGMTAI
-503 PNSMFTN
+503 PASMFTN
-510 QKIKNVEIPEGIKSI
+510 QKVKNVEIPEGIKTI
-525 GSRAFAGNYVETLK
+525 GKRAFAGNRVETLK
-539 ISGTVEEID
+539 LSGTVEKID
-548 DYAFWNNQMKELEI
+548 EYAFWNNQIKELEI
-562 PGNVKIIGKYAFQ
+562 PGNVKTIGRYAFQ
-575 RTQEY
+575 RTQDS
-580 IKATINKVVLH
+580 IKASINKVVLH

-596 IGKKAFY
+596 IGKQAFY

-609 CKSIDLPTTVN
+609 CKSIDLPTTVK

-634 LTSLVEDQVNATGD
+634 LISLVEDQVNAVGD
-648 YTKVAAAGAGHEIV
+648 YAKVVAKGTAHEIV
-662 LVHKVTFDAGE
+662 LIHKVTFDAGE
-673 GKADAETARAD
+673 GKADAETARTD

-690 ELPTA
+690 ELP
-695 ARDGYIFKGWFTAA
+695 
-709 EGGDAVTADTV
+709 DAV
-720 FDKDTTVFAHWKAY
+720 
-734 SVVTFDAG
+734 
-742 EGKSDAETA
+742 
-751 RADKDGKLAE
+751 
-761 LPTAARDG
+761 RDG
-769 YTFEGWFTAAEGGE
+769 YTFEGWFTAAEGGV

-795 TVFAHWKAYSVVT
+795 TV
-808 FDAGEGKSDAE
+808 
-819 TARADKDGKL
+819 
-829 AELPNA
+829 
-835 ARDGYIFEGWFTAAE
+835 I
-850 GGDAVTADT
+850 
-859 VFDKD
+859 
-864 TTVFAHWKKN
+864 AHWKKN
-874 IVSATPSVK
+874 VVSATPSVK
-883 LSTSTYTYN
+883 LSTSAYTYN

-990 SPKAKNLTSYKKTT
+990 SPKTKSLTSYKKTS

-1027 KTKYYSGWSSA
+1027 KAKYYSSWSSA

>member
-25 AEDGTAPADADASAK
+25 AEDGAAPADADASAK
-40 AATEQSVE
+40 AATEQSLE
-48 NNQAKGED
+48 NDRAKGD
-56 SVQEDA
+56 ASVQEDT

-70 IVPIEPGE
+70 IVPGE

-86 ETPASNAWEATDFT
+86 ETPVSNAWEATDFT
-100 YGEWVI
+100 YGEWTI
-106 DSNAML
+106 DHNDML
-112 CPSNDTEAYLKTTIW
+112 CPSDDTNAYLKTTVW

-133 DSGKAKLENNKDL
+133 DSGKVKLENNKDL
-146 VIPAKDP
+146 VIPEKDP

-159 GVGKDAF
+159 GVGANAF
-166 KKMGLTSVQFP
+166 KSMGITSVKFP
-177 ENVKTANDTNW
+177 ENVKAANDTNW

-198 FIGNLAF
+198 FIGSLAF
-205 QSNDLKEVTLPEGV
+205 YANNLEEVNLPEGV
-219 FYVAP
+219 FYLARQA
-224 NGFSKN
+224 FSKN
-230 PNLKEVTFPSTIKLI
+230 ANLKKVTFSSTIKLI

-254 IDTLNF
+254 IEKLNF
-260 PETTDFPLAI
+260 SETTDFPLAI
-270 DNIAFFTNKIKSV
+270 DNMAFFKNKIKSV

-295 AFRNN
+295 AFRSN

-312 PKTKGSYVDNNAYQK
+312 PKTKGNYVDNNAYQK

-334 PTEAWAEKP
+334 PAEAWAEKP
-343 WCTAH
+343 WGTAH
-348 FTFDGTT
+348 FIFDGTT

-375 PDQTEAGEDVTAIG
+375 PDQTAAGEDVTAIG
-389 NGTYGVGTFGYTTA
+389 NGKYGVGTFGYMA
-403 DGTVYAPDSV
+403 GDGTVYAPDSV
-413 KLPAKLESIGNFA
+413 KFPAKLESIGNFA

-437 VKHGVKAVEFPETL
+437 VKHGVKEVEFPETL

-463 LTEVSIPD
+463 LTEVSLPD

-492 KVKLSKGMTTI
+492 KVKLSKGMTAI
-503 PNSMFTN
+503 PASMFTN
-510 QKIKNVEIPEGIKSI
+510 QKVKSVEIPEGIKTI
-525 GSRAFAGNYVETLK
+525 GARAFAGNYVETLK
-539 ISGTVEEID
+539 LSGTVEKID

-562 PGNVKIIGKYAFQ
+562 PGNVKTIGRYAFQ
-575 RTQEY
+575 RTQDY
-580 IKATINKVVLH
+580 IKASINKVILH

-603 QTLTSE
+603 QTLTAE
-609 CKSIDLPTTVN
+609 CKTIDLPTTVR
-620 VLDAAAFEGNAKVT
+620 VLDATAFEGNAPVT
-634 LTSLVEDQVNATGD
+634 LISVVEDQANAAGD
-648 YTKVAAAGAGHEIV
+648 YVKVAVKGEGHEIV

-673 GKADAETARAD
+673 GKADAETARTD

-690 ELPTA
+690 ELP
-695 ARDGYIFKGWFTAA
+695 G
-709 EGGDAVTADTV
+709 AV
-720 FDKDTTVFAHWKAY
+720 
-734 SVVTFDAG
+734 
-742 EGKSDAETA
+742 
-751 RADKDGKLAE
+751 
-761 LPTAARDG
+761 RDG
-769 YTFEGWFTAAEGGE
+769 YT
-783 AVTADT
+783 
-789 VFDKDT
+789 
-795 TVFAHWKAYSVVT
+795 
-808 FDAGEGKSDAE
+808 
-819 TARADKDGKL
+819 
-829 AELPNA
+829 
-835 ARDGYIFEGWFTAAE
+835 FEGWFTAAE

-874 IVSATPSVK
+874 VVSATPSVK
-883 LSTSTYTYN
+883 LSTSAYTYN

-914 SVSYGKGR
+914 SVLYGKGR
-922 KNVGKYTVKVTLKND
+922 KNVGKYNVKVTLKND

-978 YQVQYSTSKKFK
+978 YQAQYSTSKKFK
-990 SPKAKNLTSYKKTT
+990 SPKMKSLTSYKKTK

-1027 KTKYYSGWSSA
+1027 KAKYYSSWSSA

>member
-48 NNQAKGED
+48 NNQAKGKA

-70 IVPIEPGE
+70 IVPGE

-86 ETPASNAWEATDFT
+86 ETPASNAWEAADFT
-100 YGEWVI
+100 YGEWAI
-106 DSNAML
+106 GENDKI
-112 CPSNDTEAYLKTTIW
+112 CPSNDSKAYLKTTVW

-146 VIPAKDP
+146 VIPEKDP

-188 DSNVKERGDF
+188 DSSVKERGDF

-205 QSNDLKEVTLPEGV
+205 QGNDLKEVTLPEGV
-219 FYVAP
+219 FYVAM
-224 NGFSKN
+224 NGFSRN

-245 GNSAFAACA
+245 ANSAFAACA
-254 IDTLNF
+254 IEKLNF
-260 PETTDFPLAI
+260 SENTDFPLAI
-270 DNIAFFTNKIKSV
+270 DNIAFFKNKIKSV

-295 AFRNN
+295 AFRDN

-334 PTEAWAEKP
+334 PAEAWAEKP
-343 WCTAH
+343 WGTAH
-348 FTFDGTT
+348 FIFDGTT

-375 PDQTEAGEDVTAIG
+375 PDQNAAGEDVTAIG
-389 NGTYGVGTFGYTTA
+389 NGTNGVGTFGYKAA

-437 VKHGVKAVEFPETL
+437 VKHGVKAVVFPETL

-463 LTEVSIPD
+463 LTEVSLPD
-471 SVTSVGSG
+471 SVTSVGNG
-479 AFTNTEQATTHIE
+479 AFTNTEKATTHIE
-492 KVKLSKGMTTI
+492 KVKLSKGMTAI
-503 PNSMFTN
+503 PAGMFTN
-510 QKIKNVEIPEGIKSI
+510 QKVKNVEIPEGIKTI
-525 GSRAFAGNYVETLK
+525 GIRAFAGNRVETLK
-539 ISGTVEEID
+539 ISGTVEKID

-562 PGNVKIIGKYAFQ
+562 PGNVKTIGRYAFQ

-596 IGKKAFY
+596 IGKRAFY

-609 CKSIDLPTTVN
+609 CKSIDLPTTVK

-634 LTSLVEDQVNATGD
+634 LISLVEDQVNAKGD
-648 YTKVAAAGAGHEIV
+648 YTKVVPQGKAHEIV

-673 GKADAETARAD
+673 GKADAETAR
-684 KDGKLA
+684 
-690 ELPTA
+690 T
-695 ARDGYIFKGWFTAA
+695 
-709 EGGDAVTADTV
+709 
-720 FDKDTTVFAHWKAY
+720 
-734 SVVTFDAG
+734 
-742 EGKSDAETA
+742 
-751 RADKDGKLAE
+751 
-761 LPTAARDG
+761 
-769 YTFEGWFTAAEGGE
+769 
-783 AVTADT
+783 
-789 VFDKDT
+789 
-795 TVFAHWKAYSVVT
+795 
-808 FDAGEGKSDAE
+808 
-819 TARADKDGKL
+819 DKDGKL

-835 ARDGYIFEGWFTAAE
+835 ARDGYTFEGWFTAAE

-874 IVSATPSVK
+874 VVSATPSVK
-883 LSTSTYTYN
+883 LSTSAYTYN

-990 SPKAKNLTSYKKTT
+990 SPKTKSLTSYKKTS

-1027 KTKYYSGWSSA
+1027 KAKYYSSWSSA

>member
-1 MDKKQSLAFLLS
+1 MNHERRITMDKKQSLAFLLS

-25 AEDGTAPADADASAK
+25 AEDGTALADADASAK

-48 NNQAKGED
+48 NNQAKGKA

-70 IVPIEPGE
+70 IVPGE

-86 ETPASNAWEATDFT
+86 EPPASNAWEATDFT
-100 YGEWVI
+100 YGEWAI
-106 DSNAML
+106 DKNDML
-112 CPSNDTEAYLKTTIW
+112 CPSNDSEAYLKTTVW

-146 VIPAKDP
+146 VIPAKDS

-159 GVGKDAF
+159 GVGKEAF

-177 ENVKTANDTNW
+177 ENVKTDNDTNW
-188 DSNVKERGDF
+188 DSSVKERGDF

-205 QSNDLKEVTLPEGV
+205 QGNNLKEVTLPEGV
-219 FYVAP
+219 FYVAT
-224 NGFSKN
+224 NGFSRN

-254 IDTLNF
+254 IEKLNF
-260 PETTDFPLAI
+260 SENTDFPLAI
-270 DNIAFFTNKIKSV
+270 DNIAFFNNKIKSV

-295 AFRNN
+295 AFRSN

-312 PKTKGSYVDNNAYQK
+312 PKTKGNYVDNNAYQK

-334 PTEAWAEKP
+334 PAEAWAEKP
-343 WCTAH
+343 WGTAH
-348 FTFDGTT
+348 FIFDGTT

-375 PDQTEAGEDVTAIG
+375 PDQNAAGEDVTAIG
-389 NGTYGVGTFGYTTA
+389 NGTNGVGTFGYKAA

-437 VKHGVKAVEFPETL
+437 VKHGVKAVVFPETL

-463 LTEVSIPD
+463 LTEVSLPD

-479 AFTNTEQATTHIE
+479 AFTNTEKATTHIE
-492 KVKLSKGMTTI
+492 KVKLSKGMTAI
-503 PNSMFTN
+503 PAGMFTN
-510 QKIKNVEIPEGIKSI
+510 QKVKNVEIPEGIKTI
-525 GSRAFAGNYVETLK
+525 GKRAFAGNRVETLK
-539 ISGTVEEID
+539 LSGTVEKID
-548 DYAFWNNQMKELEI
+548 EYAFWNNQIKELEI
-562 PGNVKIIGKYAFQ
+562 PGNVKTIGRYAFQ
-575 RTQEY
+575 RTQDS
-580 IKATINKVVLH
+580 IKASINKVVLH

-596 IGKKAFY
+596 IGKQAFY

-609 CKSIDLPTTVN
+609 CKSIDLPTTVK

-634 LTSLVEDQVNATGD
+634 LISLVEDQVNAVGD
-648 YTKVAAAGAGHEIV
+648 YAKVVAKGTAHEIV
-662 LVHKVTFDAGE
+662 LIHKVTFDAGE
-673 GKADAETARAD
+673 GKADAETARTD

-690 ELPTA
+690 ELP
-695 ARDGYIFKGWFTAA
+695 G
-709 EGGDAVTADTV
+709 AV
-720 FDKDTTVFAHWKAY
+720 
-734 SVVTFDAG
+734 
-742 EGKSDAETA
+742 
-751 RADKDGKLAE
+751 
-761 LPTAARDG
+761 RDG
-769 YTFEGWFTAAEGGE
+769 YT
-783 AVTADT
+783 
-789 VFDKDT
+789 
-795 TVFAHWKAYSVVT
+795 
-808 FDAGEGKSDAE
+808 
-819 TARADKDGKL
+819 
-829 AELPNA
+829 
-835 ARDGYIFEGWFTAAE
+835 FEGWFTAAE

-864 TTVFAHWKKN
+864 TTVFARWKKN
-874 IVSATPSVK
+874 VVNATPSVK
-883 LSTSTYTYN
+883 LSTSAYTYN

-990 SPKAKNLTSYKKTT
+990 SPKAKSLTSYKKTK

-1027 KTKYYSGWSSA
+1027 KAKYYSSWSSA

>member
-48 NNQAKGED
+48 NNQAKGKA

-70 IVPIEPGE
+70 IVPGE

-86 ETPASNAWEATDFT
+86 EPPASNAWEATDFT
-100 YGEWVI
+100 YGGWVI
-106 DSNAML
+106 GGSDKI
-112 CPSNDTEAYLKTTIW
+112 CPSNDDTAYLKTKVW

-159 GVGKDAF
+159 GVGESAF
-166 KKMGLTSVQFP
+166 KSMGIKSVKFP
-177 ENVKTANDTNW
+177 ENVKMANDTNW

-198 FIGNLAF
+198 FIGGLAF
-205 QSNDLKEVTLPEGV
+205 QSNNLEEVTLPEGV
-219 FYVAP
+219 FYLARQA
-224 NGFSKN
+224 FAKN
-230 PNLKEVTFPSTIKLI
+230 ANLKKVTFPSTIKMLAS
-245 GNSAFAACA
+245 GAFGSCA
-254 IDTLNF
+254 IESLNF
-260 PETTDFPLAI
+260 PETTDFPLVI
-270 DNIAFFTNKIKSV
+270 DNGAFMVNKIKSV
-283 WLPDKTEKVTNM
+283 WLPDKTEKVSKQ
-295 AFRNN
+295 AFMKN
-300 TGVENGIVHLYI
+300 TGMENGTVHLYI
-312 PKTKGSYVDNNAYQK
+312 PTTKGSYVDNNAYQQ

-334 PTEAWAEKP
+334 PAEAWAEKP
-343 WCTAH
+343 WGTAH

-375 PDQTEAGEDVTAIG
+375 PDQNAAGEDVTAIG
-389 NGTYGVGTFGYTTA
+389 NGTNGVGTFGYKAA

-437 VKHGVKAVEFPETL
+437 VKHGVKEVEFPETL

-463 LTEVSIPD
+463 LTEVSLPD

-479 AFTNTEQATTHIE
+479 AFTNTEKATTHIE
-492 KVKLSKGMTTI
+492 KVKLSKGMTAI
-503 PNSMFTN
+503 PAGMFTN
-510 QKIKNVEIPEGIKSI
+510 QKVKNVEIPEGIKTI
-525 GSRAFAGNYVETLK
+525 GKRAFAGNRVETLK
-539 ISGTVEEID
+539 LSGTVEKID
-548 DYAFWNNQMKELEI
+548 EYAFWNNQIKELEI
-562 PGNVKIIGKYAFQ
+562 PGNVKTIGRYAFQ
-575 RTQEY
+575 RTQDS
-580 IKATINKVVLH
+580 IKASINKVVLH

-596 IGKKAFY
+596 IGKQAFY

-609 CKSIDLPTTVN
+609 CKSIDLPTTVK

-634 LTSLVEDQVNATGD
+634 LISLVEDQVNAVGD
-648 YTKVAAAGAGHEIV
+648 YAKVVAKGTAHEIV
-662 LVHKVTFDAGE
+662 LIHKVTFDAGE
-673 GKADAETARAD
+673 GKADAETARTD

-690 ELPTA
+690 ELP
-695 ARDGYIFKGWFTAA
+695 G
-709 EGGDAVTADTV
+709 
-720 FDKDTTVFAHWKAY
+720 
-734 SVVTFDAG
+734 
-742 EGKSDAETA
+742 
-751 RADKDGKLAE
+751 
-761 LPTAARDG
+761 AARDG
-769 YTFEGWFTAAEGGE
+769 YTFEGWFTAAEGGD
-783 AVTADT
+783 V
-789 VFDKDT
+789 
-795 TVFAHWKAYSVVT
+795 
-808 FDAGEGKSDAE
+808 
-819 TARADKDGKL
+819 
-829 AELPNA
+829 
-835 ARDGYIFEGWFTAAE
+835 
-850 GGDAVTADT
+850 VTADT

-874 IVSATPSVK
+874 VVSATPSVK
-883 LSTSTYTYN
+883 LSTSAYTYN

-990 SPKAKNLTSYKKTT
+990 SPKTKSLTSYKKTS

-1027 KTKYYSGWSSA
+1027 KAKYYSSWSSA

>member
-1 MDKKQSLAFLLS
+1 MNHERRITMDKKQSLAFLLS

-48 NNQAKGED
+48 NNQAKGKA

-70 IVPIEPGE
+70 IVPGE

-86 ETPASNAWEATDFT
+86 ETPASNAWEAADFT
-100 YGEWVI
+100 YGEWAI
-106 DSNAML
+106 DKNDML
-112 CPSNDTEAYLKTTIW
+112 CPSNDNEAYLKTTVW

-146 VIPAKDP
+146 VIPAKDS

-159 GVGKDAF
+159 GVGKEAF

-188 DSNVKERGDF
+188 DSSVKERGDF

-205 QSNDLKEVTLPEGV
+205 QGNNLKEVTLPEGV
-219 FYVAP
+219 FYVAT
-224 NGFSKN
+224 NGFSRN

-254 IDTLNF
+254 IEKLNF
-260 PETTDFPLAI
+260 SENTDFPLAI
-270 DNIAFFTNKIKSV
+270 DNIAFFNNKIKSV

-295 AFRNN
+295 AFRSN

-312 PKTKGSYVDNNAYQK
+312 PKTKGNYVDNNAYQK

-334 PTEAWAEKP
+334 PAEAWAEKP
-343 WCTAH
+343 WGTAH

-375 PDQTEAGEDVTAIG
+375 PDQNAAGEDVTAIG
-389 NGTYGVGTFGYTTA
+389 DGTNGVGTFGYKAA

-437 VKHGVKAVEFPETL
+437 VKHGVKAVVFPETL

-463 LTEVSIPD
+463 LTEVSLLD

-479 AFTNTEQATTHIE
+479 AFTNTEKATTHIE
-492 KVKLSKGMTTI
+492 KVKLSKGMTAI
-503 PNSMFTN
+503 PAGMFTN
-510 QKIKNVEIPEGIKSI
+510 QKVKNVEIPEGIKTI
-525 GSRAFAGNYVETLK
+525 GKRAFAGNRVETLK
-539 ISGTVEEID
+539 LSGTVEKID
-548 DYAFWNNQMKELEI
+548 EYAFWNNQIKELEI
-562 PGNVKIIGKYAFQ
+562 PGNVKTIGRYAFQ
-575 RTQEY
+575 RTQDS
-580 IKATINKVVLH
+580 IKASINKVVLH

-596 IGKKAFY
+596 IGKQAFY

-609 CKSIDLPTTVN
+609 CKSIDLPTTVK

-634 LTSLVEDQVNATGD
+634 LISLVEDQVNAVGD
-648 YTKVAAAGAGHEIV
+648 YAKVVAKGTAHEIV
-662 LVHKVTFDAGE
+662 LIHKVTFDAGE
-673 GKADAETARAD
+673 GKADAETARTE

-690 ELPTA
+690 ELP
-695 ARDGYIFKGWFTAA
+695 G
-709 EGGDAVTADTV
+709 AV
-720 FDKDTTVFAHWKAY
+720 
-734 SVVTFDAG
+734 
-742 EGKSDAETA
+742 
-751 RADKDGKLAE
+751 
-761 LPTAARDG
+761 RDG
-769 YTFEGWFTAAEGGE
+769 YT
-783 AVTADT
+783 
-789 VFDKDT
+789 
-795 TVFAHWKAYSVVT
+795 
-808 FDAGEGKSDAE
+808 
-819 TARADKDGKL
+819 
-829 AELPNA
+829 
-835 ARDGYIFEGWFTAAE
+835 FEGWFTAAE

-874 IVSATPSVK
+874 VVSATPSVK
-883 LSTSTYTYN
+883 LSTSAYTYN

-990 SPKAKNLTSYKKTT
+990 SPKTKSLTSYKKTS
-1004 LKVKK
+1004 LKGKK

-1027 KTKYYSGWSSA
+1027 KAKYYSSWSSA

>member
-1 MDKKQSLAFLLS
+1 MNHERRITMDKKQSLAFLLS

-48 NNQAKGED
+48 NNQAKGKA

-70 IVPIEPGE
+70 IVPGE

-86 ETPASNAWEATDFT
+86 ETPASNAWEAADFT
-100 YGEWVI
+100 YGEWAI
-106 DSNAML
+106 GDNDKI
-112 CPSNDTEAYLKTTIW
+112 CPSNNDTAYLKTKVW

-146 VIPAKDP
+146 VIPEKDP

-188 DSNVKERGDF
+188 DSSVKERGDF

-205 QSNDLKEVTLPEGV
+205 QGNDLKEVTLPEGV
-219 FYVAP
+219 FYVAM
-224 NGFSKN
+224 NGFSRN

-254 IDTLNF
+254 IEKLNF
-260 PETTDFPLAI
+260 SENTDFPLAI
-270 DNIAFFTNKIKSV
+270 DNIAFFKNKIKSV

-295 AFRNN
+295 AFRDN

-334 PTEAWAEKP
+334 PAEAWAEKP
-343 WCTAH
+343 WGTAH
-348 FTFDGTT
+348 FIFDGTT

-375 PDQTEAGEDVTAIG
+375 PDQNAAGEDVTAIG
-389 NGTYGVGTFGYTTA
+389 NGTNGVGTFGYKAA

-437 VKHGVKAVEFPETL
+437 VKHGVKAVVFPETL

-463 LTEVSIPD
+463 LTEVRLPD
-471 SVTSVGSG
+471 SVTSVGNG
-479 AFTNTEQATTHIE
+479 AFTNTEKATTHIE
-492 KVKLSKGMTTI
+492 KVKLSKGMTAI
-503 PNSMFTN
+503 PAGMFTN
-510 QKIKNVEIPEGIKSI
+510 QKVKNVEIPEGIKTI
-525 GSRAFAGNYVETLK
+525 GIRAFAGNRVETLK
-539 ISGTVEEID
+539 ISGTVEKID

-562 PGNVKIIGKYAFQ
+562 PGNVKTIGRYAFQ

-580 IKATINKVVLH
+580 IKTTINKVILH

-609 CKSIDLPTTVN
+609 CKSIDLPTTVK

-634 LTSLVEDQVNATGD
+634 LTSLVEDQVNAVGD
-648 YTKVAAAGAGHEIV
+648 YAKVVAKGAAHEIV

-673 GKADAETARAD
+673 GKADAETAR
-684 KDGKLA
+684 
-690 ELPTA
+690 T
-695 ARDGYIFKGWFTAA
+695 
-709 EGGDAVTADTV
+709 
-720 FDKDTTVFAHWKAY
+720 
-734 SVVTFDAG
+734 
-742 EGKSDAETA
+742 
-751 RADKDGKLAE
+751 
-761 LPTAARDG
+761 
-769 YTFEGWFTAAEGGE
+769 
-783 AVTADT
+783 
-789 VFDKDT
+789 
-795 TVFAHWKAYSVVT
+795 
-808 FDAGEGKSDAE
+808 
-819 TARADKDGKL
+819 DKDGKL

-835 ARDGYIFEGWFTAAE
+835 ARDGYTFEGWFTAAE

-874 IVSATPSVK
+874 VVSATPSVK
-883 LSTSTYTYN
+883 LSTSAYTYN

-990 SPKAKNLTSYKKTT
+990 SPKTKSLTSYKKTS

-1027 KTKYYSGWSSA
+1027 KAKYYSSWSSA

>member
-25 AEDGTAPADADASAK
+25 AEDEGAPADAEASAQV
-40 AATEQSVE
+40 ATEQSAE
-48 NNQAKGED
+48 KNEAKED
-56 SVQEDA
+56 VSVK
-62 QLDENELP
+62 
-70 IVPIEPGE
+70 
-78 GTGEEKKD
+78 EEARES
-86 ETPASNAWEATDFT
+86 ETPASNAWEAADFT

-112 CPSNDTEAYLKTTIW
+112 CPSNDTTAYLKANLW

-153 DGKKVQ
+153 NGKKIQ

-166 KKMGLTSVQFP
+166 KKMGITSVQFP
-177 ENVKTANDTNW
+177 ENVKTADDTNW
-188 DSNVKERGDF
+188 DKNVKERGDF

-205 QSNDLKEVTLPEGV
+205 QGNDLKEVTLPEGV

-224 NGFSKN
+224 SGFASN

-245 GNSAFAACA
+245 GNGAFGLCA
-254 IDTLNF
+254 IEKLNF
-260 PETTDFPLAI
+260 SETTDFPLAI
-270 DNIAFFTNKIKSV
+270 DNIAFLKNKIKSV

-295 AFRNN
+295 AFKDNVGVANN
-300 TGVENGIVHLYI
+300 VVYLYI
-312 PKTKGSYVDNNAYQK
+312 PKTRGNYVDNNAYQK

-334 PTEAWAEKP
+334 PAEAWAEKP
-343 WCTAH
+343 WNTMH

-375 PDQTEAGEDVTAIG
+375 PDQNAAGEDITAIG
-389 NGTYGVGTFGYTTA
+389 KGTVGVGTFGYKTA

-437 VKHGVKAVEFPETL
+437 VKHGVKEVEFPETL
-451 KTIGNTA
+451 KTIGDTA

-463 LTEVSIPD
+463 LTEVSLPD
-471 SVTSVGSG
+471 SVTSVGNG
-479 AFTNTEQATTHIE
+479 AFTNTEKATTHIE
-492 KVKLSKGMTTI
+492 KVKLSKGMTAI
-503 PNSMFTN
+503 PASMFTN
-510 QKIKNVEIPEGIKSI
+510 QKIKNVEIPEGIKTI
-525 GSRAFAGNYVETLK
+525 GSRAFAGNRVETLK
-539 ISGTVEEID
+539 ISDTVEKID

-562 PGNVKIIGKYAFQ
+562 PGNVKTIGKYAFQ
-575 RTQEY
+575 RTQDS
-580 IKATINKVVLH
+580 IKASIDKVVLH

-609 CKSIDLPTTVN
+609 CKSIDLPTTVK

-634 LTSLVEDQVNATGD
+634 LISLVEDQVNAVGD
-648 YTKVAAAGAGHEIV
+648 YAKVVAKGTAHEIV
-662 LVHKVTFDAGE
+662 LVHKVTFNAGE
-673 GKADAETARAD
+673 GKADAETARTD

-690 ELPTA
+690 ELP
-695 ARDGYIFKGWFTAA
+695 G
-709 EGGDAVTADTV
+709 
-720 FDKDTTVFAHWKAY
+720 
-734 SVVTFDAG
+734 
-742 EGKSDAETA
+742 
-751 RADKDGKLAE
+751 
-761 LPTAARDG
+761 AARDG
-769 YTFEGWFTAAEGGE
+769 YT
-783 AVTADT
+783 
-789 VFDKDT
+789 
-795 TVFAHWKAYSVVT
+795 
-808 FDAGEGKSDAE
+808 
-819 TARADKDGKL
+819 
-829 AELPNA
+829 
-835 ARDGYIFEGWFTAAE
+835 FEGWFTAAE

-874 IVSATPSVK
+874 VVSATPSVK
-883 LSTSTYTYN
+883 LSTSAYTYN

-990 SPKAKNLTSYKKTT
+990 SPKTKSLTSYKKTS

-1027 KTKYYSGWSSA
+1027 KAKYYSSWSSA

>member
-48 NNQAKGED
+48 NNQEKGKA

-70 IVPIEPGE
+70 IVPGE

-100 YGEWVI
+100 YGEWTI
-106 DSNAML
+106 DSNAMI
-112 CPSNDTEAYLKTTIW
+112 CPSNDTKAYLKTTVW
-127 VVTGLS
+127 VVIGLS

-153 DGKKVQ
+153 DGKKIQ
-159 GVGKDAF
+159 GVGASAF
-166 KKMGLTSVQFP
+166 KKMGITSVQFP
-177 ENVKTANDTNW
+177 ENVKTADDTNW
-188 DSNVKERGDF
+188 DKNVKERGDF
-198 FIGNLAF
+198 FIGSLAF

-219 FYVAP
+219 FYVAKE
-224 NGFSKN
+224 GFSRN

-245 GNSAFAACA
+245 GNGAFGLCA
-254 IDTLNF
+254 IEKLNF
-260 PETTDFPLAI
+260 SENTDFPLAI
-270 DNIAFFTNKIKSV
+270 DNIAFFNNKIKSV

-295 AFRNN
+295 AFRSN

-312 PKTKGSYVDNNAYQK
+312 PKTKGNYVDNNAYQK

-334 PTEAWAEKP
+334 PAEAWAEKP
-343 WCTAH
+343 WGTAH

-375 PDQTEAGEDVTAIG
+375 PDQNAAGEDVTAIG
-389 NGTYGVGTFGYTTA
+389 NGSNGVGTFGYKTA

-437 VKHGVKAVEFPETL
+437 VKHGVKAVVFPETL
-451 KTIGNTA
+451 KTIGNAA

-463 LTEVSIPD
+463 LTEVTIPD

-479 AFTNTEQATTHIE
+479 AFATNDKAKVQME
-492 KVKLSKGMTTI
+492 KVRLSKNMTEI
-503 PNSMFTN
+503 PESMFSS
-510 QKIKNVEIPEGIKSI
+510 QRIKNVEIPEGVKTI
-525 GSRAFAGNYVETLK
+525 GRSAFAGNRVETLK
-539 ISGTVEEID
+539 ISGTVEKID
-548 DYAFWNNQMKELEI
+548 RSAFWNNQLKELEI
-562 PGNVKIIGKYAFQ
+562 PGNVKTIGDTAFQ

-580 IKATINKVVLH
+580 ISASINKIVLH

-603 QTLTSE
+603 QALTSE
-609 CKSIDLPTTVN
+609 CKSIDLPTTVK
-620 VLDAAAFEGNAKVT
+620 VLDAAAFEGNDSVT
-634 LTSLVEDQVNATGD
+634 LTSVVEDQANAVGD
-648 YTKVAAAGAGHEIV
+648 YTKVVQKGKAHEVV
-662 LVHKVTFDAGE
+662 LVRKVTFDAGE
-673 GKADAETARAD
+673 GKADAETARTD

-690 ELPTA
+690 ELP
-695 ARDGYIFKGWFTAA
+695 G
-709 EGGDAVTADTV
+709 
-720 FDKDTTVFAHWKAY
+720 
-734 SVVTFDAG
+734 
-742 EGKSDAETA
+742 
-751 RADKDGKLAE
+751 
-761 LPTAARDG
+761 AARDG
-769 YTFEGWFTAAEGGE
+769 YTFEGWFTAAEGGD
-783 AVTADT
+783 AVTAET

-795 TVFAHWKAYSVVT
+795 TVY
-808 FDAGEGKSDAE
+808 
-819 TARADKDGKL
+819 
-829 AELPNA
+829 
-835 ARDGYIFEGWFTAAE
+835 
-850 GGDAVTADT
+850 
-859 VFDKD
+859 
-864 TTVFAHWKKN
+864 AHWKKN
-874 IVSATPSVK
+874 VVSATPSVK

-906 TVLTKDNY
+906 TVLAKENY

-990 SPKAKNLTSYKKTT
+990 SPKAKSLTSYKKTK

-1027 KTKYYSGWSSA
+1027 KAKYYSSWSSA

>member
-1 MDKKQSLAFLLS
+1 MDHERRITMDKKQSLAFLLS

-25 AEDGTAPADADASAK
+25 AEDGAAPADADASAK
-40 AATEQSVE
+40 AATEQNLE
-48 NNQAKGED
+48 NDRAKGEA

-70 IVPIEPGE
+70 IVPGE

-100 YGEWVI
+100 YGEWTI
-106 DSNAML
+106 DTNDML
-112 CPSNDTEAYLKTTIW
+112 CPSDDTTAYLKTTVW

-133 DSGKAKLENNKDL
+133 DSGKVKLENNKDL
-146 VIPAKDP
+146 VIPEKDP

-159 GVGKDAF
+159 GVGANAF
-166 KKMGLTSVQFP
+166 KSMGITSVKFP
-177 ENVKTANDTNW
+177 ENVKAANDTNW

-198 FIGNLAF
+198 FIGSLAF
-205 QSNDLKEVTLPEGV
+205 YANNLEEVNLPEGV
-219 FYVAP
+219 FYVARQA
-224 NGFSKN
+224 FSKN
-230 PNLKEVTFPSTIKLI
+230 ANLKKVTFSSTIKLI

-254 IDTLNF
+254 IEKLNF
-260 PETTDFPLAI
+260 SETTDFPLAI
-270 DNIAFFTNKIKSV
+270 DNMAFFKNKIKSV

-295 AFRNN
+295 AFRSN
-300 TGVENGIVHLYI
+300 TGVENGIIHLYI
-312 PKTKGSYVDNNAYQK
+312 PKTKGNYVDNNAYQK

-334 PTEAWAEKP
+334 PAEAWAEKP
-343 WCTAH
+343 WGSAH
-348 FTFDGTT
+348 FIFDGTT

-375 PDQTEAGEDVTAIG
+375 PDQTAAGEDVTAIG
-389 NGTYGVGTFGYTTA
+389 NGKYGVGTFGYTA
-403 DGTVYAPDSV
+403 GDGTVYAPDSV
-413 KLPAKLESIGNFA
+413 KFPAKLESIGNFA

-437 VKHGVKAVEFPETL
+437 VKHGVKEVEFPETL

-463 LTEVSIPD
+463 LTEVSLPD

-492 KVKLSKGMTTI
+492 KVKLSKGMTAI
-503 PNSMFTN
+503 PASMFTN
-510 QKIKNVEIPEGIKSI
+510 QKVKSVEIPEGIKTI
-525 GSRAFAGNYVETLK
+525 GARAFAGNYVETLK
-539 ISGTVEEID
+539 LSGTVEKID

-562 PGNVKIIGKYAFQ
+562 PGNVKTIGRYAFQ
-575 RTQEY
+575 RTQDY
-580 IKATINKVVLH
+580 IKASINKVILH

-603 QTLTSE
+603 QTLTAE
-609 CKSIDLPTTVN
+609 CKTIDLPTTVR
-620 VLDAAAFEGNAKVT
+620 VLDATAFEGNAPVT
-634 LTSLVEDQVNATGD
+634 LISVVEDQANAAGD
-648 YTKVAAAGAGHEIV
+648 YVKVAVKGEGHEIV

-673 GKADAETARAD
+673 GKADAETARTD

-690 ELPTA
+690 ELP
-695 ARDGYIFKGWFTAA
+695 G
-709 EGGDAVTADTV
+709 AV
-720 FDKDTTVFAHWKAY
+720 
-734 SVVTFDAG
+734 
-742 EGKSDAETA
+742 
-751 RADKDGKLAE
+751 
-761 LPTAARDG
+761 RDG
-769 YTFEGWFTAAEGGE
+769 YT
-783 AVTADT
+783 
-789 VFDKDT
+789 
-795 TVFAHWKAYSVVT
+795 
-808 FDAGEGKSDAE
+808 
-819 TARADKDGKL
+819 
-829 AELPNA
+829 
-835 ARDGYIFEGWFTAAE
+835 FEGWFTAAE

-874 IVSATPSVK
+874 VVSATPSVK
-883 LSTSTYTYN
+883 LSTSAYTYN

-990 SPKAKNLTSYKKTT
+990 SPKTKSLTSYKKTK

-1027 KTKYYSGWSSA
+1027 KAKYYSSWSSA

>member
-1 MDKKQSLAFLLS
+1 MNHERRITMDKKQSLAFLLS

-48 NNQAKGED
+48 NNQAKGKA

-70 IVPIEPGE
+70 IVPGE

-86 ETPASNAWEATDFT
+86 ETPASNAWEAADFT
-100 YGEWVI
+100 YGEWAI
-106 DSNAML
+106 GENDKI
-112 CPSNDTEAYLKTTIW
+112 CPSNDTKAYLKTTVW

-146 VIPAKDP
+146 VIPEKDP

-177 ENVKTANDTNW
+177 ENVKTTNDTNW
-188 DSNVKERGDF
+188 DSSVKERGDF

-205 QSNDLKEVTLPEGV
+205 QGNDLKEVTLPEGV
-219 FYVAP
+219 FYVAM
-224 NGFSKN
+224 NGFSRN

-245 GNSAFAACA
+245 ANSAFAACA
-254 IDTLNF
+254 IEKLNF
-260 PETTDFPLAI
+260 SENTDFPLAI
-270 DNIAFFTNKIKSV
+270 DNIAFFKNKIKFV

-295 AFRNN
+295 AFRDN

-334 PTEAWAEKP
+334 PAEAWAEKP
-343 WCTAH
+343 WGTAH
-348 FTFDGTT
+348 FIFDGTT

-375 PDQTEAGEDVTAIG
+375 PNQNAAGEDVTAIG
-389 NGTYGVGTFGYTTA
+389 NGTNGVGTFGYKAA

-437 VKHGVKAVEFPETL
+437 VKHGVKAVVFPETL

-463 LTEVSIPD
+463 LTEVSLPD

-479 AFTNTEQATTHIE
+479 AFTNTEKATTHIE
-492 KVKLSKGMTTI
+492 KVKLSKGMTAI
-503 PNSMFTN
+503 PAGMFTN
-510 QKIKNVEIPEGIKSI
+510 QKVKNVEIPEGIKTI
-525 GSRAFAGNYVETLK
+525 GIRAFAGNRVETLK
-539 ISGTVEEID
+539 ISGTVEKID

-562 PGNVKIIGKYAFQ
+562 PGNVKTIGRYAFQ

-596 IGKKAFY
+596 IGKRAFY

-609 CKSIDLPTTVN
+609 CKSIDLPTTVK

-634 LTSLVEDQVNATGD
+634 LISLVEDQVNAVGD
-648 YTKVAAAGAGHEIV
+648 YAKVVAKGTAHEIV
-662 LVHKVTFDAGE
+662 LIHKVTFDAGE
-673 GKADAETARAD
+673 GKADAETARTD

-690 ELPTA
+690 ELP
-695 ARDGYIFKGWFTAA
+695 G
-709 EGGDAVTADTV
+709 AV
-720 FDKDTTVFAHWKAY
+720 
-734 SVVTFDAG
+734 
-742 EGKSDAETA
+742 
-751 RADKDGKLAE
+751 
-761 LPTAARDG
+761 RDG
-769 YTFEGWFTAAEGGE
+769 YT
-783 AVTADT
+783 
-789 VFDKDT
+789 
-795 TVFAHWKAYSVVT
+795 
-808 FDAGEGKSDAE
+808 
-819 TARADKDGKL
+819 
-829 AELPNA
+829 
-835 ARDGYIFEGWFTAAE
+835 FEGWFTAAE

-874 IVSATPSVK
+874 VVSATPSVK
-883 LSTSTYTYN
+883 LSTSAYTYN
-892 GKVKTPGVKVSVNG
+892 GKVKTPEVKVSVNG

-990 SPKAKNLTSYKKTT
+990 SPKTKSLTSYKKTS

-1027 KTKYYSGWSSA
+1027 KAKYYSSWSSA

>member
-25 AEDGTAPADADASAK
+25 AEDGAAPADADASAK
-40 AATEQSVE
+40 AAIEQSLE
-48 NNQAKGED
+48 NDRAKGEA

-70 IVPIEPGE
+70 IVPGE

-100 YGEWVI
+100 YGEWTI
-106 DSNAML
+106 DTNDML
-112 CPSNDTEAYLKTTIW
+112 CPSDDTTAYLKTTVW

-133 DSGKAKLENNKDL
+133 DSGKVKLENNKDL
-146 VIPAKDP
+146 VIPEKDP

-159 GVGKDAF
+159 GVGANAF
-166 KKMGLTSVQFP
+166 KSMGITSVKFP
-177 ENVKTANDTNW
+177 ENVKAANDTNW

-198 FIGNLAF
+198 FIGSLAF
-205 QSNDLKEVTLPEGV
+205 CANNLEEVNLPEGV
-219 FYVAP
+219 FYVARQA
-224 NGFSKN
+224 FSKN
-230 PNLKEVTFPSTIKLI
+230 ANLKKVTFSSTIKLI

-254 IDTLNF
+254 IEKLNF
-260 PETTDFPLAI
+260 SETTDFPLAI
-270 DNIAFFTNKIKSV
+270 DNMAFFKNKIKSV

-295 AFRNN
+295 AFRSN

-312 PKTKGSYVDNNAYQK
+312 PKTKGNYVDNNAYQK

-334 PTEAWAEKP
+334 PAEAWAEKP
-343 WCTAH
+343 WGTAH

-375 PDQTEAGEDVTAIG
+375 PDQNAAGEDVIAIG
-389 NGTYGVGTFGYTTA
+389 NGSGGVGTFGYKTA

-413 KLPAKLESIGNFA
+413 KLPAKLKSIGNFA

-437 VKHGVKAVEFPETL
+437 VKHGVKEVEFPETL

-463 LTEVSIPD
+463 LTEVSLPD

-492 KVKLSKGMTTI
+492 KVKLSKGMTAI
-503 PNSMFTN
+503 PASMFTN
-510 QKIKNVEIPEGIKSI
+510 QKVKSVEIPEGIKTI
-525 GSRAFAGNYVETLK
+525 GARAFAGNYVETLK
-539 ISGTVEEID
+539 LSGTVEKID

-562 PGNVKIIGKYAFQ
+562 PGNVKTIGRYAFQ
-575 RTQEY
+575 RTQDY
-580 IKATINKVVLH
+580 IKASINKVILH

-603 QTLTSE
+603 QTLTAE
-609 CKSIDLPTTVN
+609 CKTIDLPTTVR
-620 VLDAAAFEGNAKVT
+620 VLDATAFEGNAPVT
-634 LTSLVEDQVNATGD
+634 LISVVEDQANAVGD
-648 YTKVAAAGAGHEIV
+648 YVKVAVKGEGHEIV
-662 LVHKVTFDAGE
+662 LVRKVTFDAGE
-673 GKADAETARAD
+673 GKADIASVRTD

-695 ARDGYIFKGWFTAA
+695 T
-709 EGGDAVTADTV
+709 
-720 FDKDTTVFAHWKAY
+720 
-734 SVVTFDAG
+734 
-742 EGKSDAETA
+742 
-751 RADKDGKLAE
+751 
-761 LPTAARDG
+761 RDG
-769 YTFEGWFTAAEGGE
+769 YT
-783 AVTADT
+783 
-789 VFDKDT
+789 
-795 TVFAHWKAYSVVT
+795 
-808 FDAGEGKSDAE
+808 
-819 TARADKDGKL
+819 
-829 AELPNA
+829 
-835 ARDGYIFEGWFTAAE
+835 FEGWFTAAE

-874 IVSATPSVK
+874 VVSATPSVK
-883 LSTSTYTYN
+883 LSTSAYTYN

-990 SPKAKNLTSYKKTT
+990 SPKTKSLTSYKKTS

-1027 KTKYYSGWSSA
+1027 KAKYYSSWSSA

>member
-48 NNQAKGED
+48 NNQAKGKA

-70 IVPIEPGE
+70 IVPGE

-86 ETPASNAWEATDFT
+86 ETPASNAWEAADFT
-100 YGEWVI
+100 YGEWAI
-106 DSNAML
+106 DKNDML
-112 CPSNDTEAYLKTTIW
+112 CPSNDNEAYLKTTVW

-146 VIPAKDP
+146 VIPAKDS
-153 DGKKVQ
+153 DGKKIQ
-159 GVGKDAF
+159 GVGKEAF

-188 DSNVKERGDF
+188 DSSVKERGDF

-205 QSNDLKEVTLPEGV
+205 QGNNLKEVTLPEGV
-219 FYVAP
+219 FYVAT
-224 NGFSKN
+224 NGFSRN

-254 IDTLNF
+254 IEKLNF
-260 PETTDFPLAI
+260 SENTDFPLAI
-270 DNIAFFTNKIKSV
+270 DNIAFFNNKIKSV

-295 AFRNN
+295 AFRSN

-312 PKTKGSYVDNNAYQK
+312 PKTKGNYVDNNAYQK

-334 PTEAWAEKP
+334 PAEAWAEKP
-343 WCTAH
+343 WGTAH

-375 PDQTEAGEDVTAIG
+375 PDQNAAGEDVTAIG
-389 NGTYGVGTFGYTTA
+389 DGTNGVGTFGYKAA

-437 VKHGVKAVEFPETL
+437 VKHGVKAVVFPETL
-451 KTIGNTA
+451 KTIENTA

-463 LTEVSIPD
+463 LTEVSLPD
-471 SVTSVGSG
+471 SVTSVGNG
-479 AFTNTEQATTHIE
+479 AFTNTEKATTHIE
-492 KVKLSKGMTTI
+492 KVKLSKGMTAI
-503 PNSMFTN
+503 PAGMFTN
-510 QKIKNVEIPEGIKSI
+510 QKVKNVEIPEGIKTI
-525 GSRAFAGNYVETLK
+525 GKRAFAGNRVETLK
-539 ISGTVEEID
+539 LSGTVEKID
-548 DYAFWNNQMKELEI
+548 EYAFWNNQIKELEI
-562 PGNVKIIGKYAFQ
+562 PGNVKTIGRYAFQ
-575 RTQEY
+575 RTQDS
-580 IKATINKVVLH
+580 IKASINKVVLH

-596 IGKKAFY
+596 IGKQAFY

-609 CKSIDLPTTVN
+609 CKSIDLPTTVK

-634 LTSLVEDQVNATGD
+634 LISLVEDQVNAVGD
-648 YTKVAAAGAGHEIV
+648 YAKVVAKGTAHEIV
-662 LVHKVTFDAGE
+662 LIHKVTFDAGE
-673 GKADAETARAD
+673 GKADAETARTD

-690 ELPTA
+690 ELP
-695 ARDGYIFKGWFTAA
+695 G
-709 EGGDAVTADTV
+709 
-720 FDKDTTVFAHWKAY
+720 
-734 SVVTFDAG
+734 
-742 EGKSDAETA
+742 
-751 RADKDGKLAE
+751 
-761 LPTAARDG
+761 AARDG
-769 YTFEGWFTAAEGGE
+769 YT
-783 AVTADT
+783 
-789 VFDKDT
+789 
-795 TVFAHWKAYSVVT
+795 
-808 FDAGEGKSDAE
+808 
-819 TARADKDGKL
+819 
-829 AELPNA
+829 
-835 ARDGYIFEGWFTAAE
+835 FEGWFTAAE

-874 IVSATPSVK
+874 VVSATPSVK

-892 GKVKTPGVKVSVNG
+892 EKVKTPGVKVSVNG

-990 SPKAKNLTSYKKTT
+990 SPKAKSLTSYKKTK

-1027 KTKYYSGWSSA
+1027 KAKYYSSWSSA